1 MSCFDFPECYVS
13 QLEVFLMPHFFI
25 ERPIFAWV
33 IALFIVLAG
42 ILSIPQLPVAQYP
55 AVAPPGIIISVSYP
69 GASPEVMNSS
79 VVSLIEREIS
89 GVDNLLYF
97 ESSSDTTG
105 MASITVTFKPGTD
118 IKLAQMDLQN
128 QIKIVEPRLP
138 KAVRQN
144 GINVEAANSGFLM
157 MVGLKSPTG
166 KYQEADL
173 SDYFA
178 RNVTDELRRVPGV
191 GKVQLFGGEKALRI
205 WLDPM
210 KLNSYG
216 VSASDVLTAISQQN
230 VIVSP
235 GRTGDE
241 PAIPGQGVTYPITI
255 KGQLSSVEAF
265 RNITL
270 KSATSGARLALSD
283 IARVESGLQSY
294 AFGIREN
301 GVPATAAAIQL
312 SPSANAINTAAGIRS
327 RLAELSGVL
336 PEGMVFTVP
345 FDTAPFVKLSII
357 KVVET
362 FLEAMVL
369 VFLVMLLFLHKIRC
383 TLIPAIVA
391 PVALSGTFT
400 LMLLSGY
407 SINILTMFGMVLAIG
422 IIVDDAIV
430 VVENVERLMEE
441 KGLSPHDATCEAMH
455 EITPAIIGITLVLT
469 AVFIPVAFAG
479 GSVGIIY
486 RQFCISMAV
495 SILLSAFLALT
506 LTPAL
511 CATILK
517 PHSRGQNTGKT
528 FSGWFNARFHRLT
541 AFYASGL
548 GFVLKRSGRML
559 MLYVALCL
567 ALCAGLSS
575 LPSSFLP
582 EEDQGYFMSSIQ
594 LPPDATMQ
602 RTLNV
607 VKKFENEIAK
617 QPAVESNIMI
627 LGFSFSGSGQNSAM
641 GFTTLKDWK
650 QRADTTAQDEAAFIQ
665 SRMEREPDAVTMS
678 LLPPAISDMG
688 TTSGFTYYVQDRGGK
703 GYRALKDAADELVRR
718 ANQSPQLADV
728 YIDGLPDG
736 PNLTLK
742 VDREKAEAMGVSFDE
757 INQTLSVAM
766 GSNYVNDYLNKG
778 RVQQVIVQA
787 DAPYRMQPEQLLALP
802 VKNRLGRML
811 PLSTFV
817 TLSWGVAP
825 QQLNRYQGY
834 PALRITGSA
843 ASGISTGTAMAAMEK
858 LSRGLPSGFAGA
870 WSGSSVQEKISTS
883 QLPGLIILSML
894 VVFMV
899 LAALYESWSV
909 PFAVI
914 LVVPLGLIGA
924 VLAVTIANMTNDV
937 FFKIGLITLIGL
949 SAKNAILIIE
959 FARQLMKQGKCVIDA
974 TLTASKQR
982 LRPILMTSL
991 AFTLGVVPLMLAR
1004 GASDSTQHAIGT
1016 GVFGGM
1022 ISGTV
1027 FTIFFIPVFFAMI
1040 TRFIETR
1047 KYNRKNARND

>member
-1 MSCFDFPECYVS
+1 
-13 QLEVFLMPHFFI
+13 MPHFFI
-25 ERPIFAWV
+25 DRPIFAWV
-33 IALFIVLAG
+33 VALFIVLSG
-42 ILSIPQLPVAQYP
+42 ILSIPRLPVAQYP

-69 GASPEVMNSS
+69 GASPDVMNTS

-89 GVDNLLYF
+89 AVDNLLYF

-128 QIKIVEPRLP
+128 QIKIVEARLP
-138 KAVRQN
+138 QAVRQN

-157 MVGLKSPTG
+157 MVGLKSQSG
-166 KYQEADL
+166 AYEEADL

-210 KLNSYG
+210 KLHSYG
-216 VSASDVLTAISQQN
+216 LSVTEVLTALSQQN

-241 PAIPGQGVTYPITI
+241 PAVPGQGVTYPINVR
-255 KGQLSSVEAF
+255 GQLSTVEEF
-265 RNITL
+265 RNITI
-270 KSATSGARLALSD
+270 KSEVSGARLKLSD

-312 SPSANAINTAAGIRS
+312 SPGANAISTASGIRA
-327 RLAELSGVL
+327 RLTELSAVL
-336 PEGMVFTVP
+336 PEGMEFTVP
-345 FDTAPFVKLSII
+345 FDTAPFVKLSIM
-357 KVVET
+357 KVVQT
-362 FLEAMVL
+362 FAEAMVL

-383 TLIPAIVA
+383 TIIPAIVA
-391 PVALSGTFT
+391 PVALLGTFT
-400 LMLLSGY
+400 VMLLSGY

-441 KGLSPHDATCEAMH
+441 KGLSPSEATREAMH

-469 AVFIPVAFAG
+469 AVFIPMGFAS

-511 CATILK
+511 CATLLK
-517 PHSRGQNTGKT
+517 PHSDDQSKKRS
-528 FSGWFNARFHRLT
+528 FSTWFNARFNRLS
-541 AFYASGL
+541 AFYESGL
-548 GFVLKRSGRML
+548 GFVLKRSGRMM
-559 MLYVALCL
+559 MLYAALCF
-567 ALCAGLSS
+567 ALYAGLSS

-582 EEDQGYFMSSIQ
+582 DEDQGYFMSSIQ
-594 LPPDATMQ
+594 LPADATMQ
-602 RTLNV
+602 RTLKV
-607 VKKFENEIAK
+607 VQKFEDEIAT
-617 QPAVESNIMI
+617 QQAVESNIMI
-627 LGFSFSGSGQNSAM
+627 LGFGFSGSGQNSAM
-641 GFTTLKDWK
+641 AFTTLKDWK
-650 QRADTTAQDEAAFIQ
+650 KRVGTTAQDQADSIQ
-665 SRMEREPDAVTMS
+665 STMENVPDAVTMS

-688 TTSGFTYYVQDRGGK
+688 TSSGFTYYLQDRGGK
-703 GYRALKDAADELVRR
+703 GYQALKKAADGLVQH
-718 ANQSPQLADV
+718 ANQSHQLSDV
-728 YIDGLPDG
+728 YIDGLPEGTSLALD
-736 PNLTLK
+736 

-757 INQTLSVAM
+757 INQTISVAT
-766 GSNYVNDYLNKG
+766 GSNYVNDYTNKG

-787 DAPYRMQPEQLLALP
+787 DAPHRMQPEQLLALS
-802 VKNRLGRML
+802 VKNRAGQML
-811 PLSTFV
+811 PLATFV
-817 TLSWGVAP
+817 TLSWNVAP
-825 QQLNRYQGY
+825 QQLSRYQGY
-834 PALRITGSA
+834 PAIRITGSA
-843 ASGISTGTAMAAMEK
+843 AAGQSTGNAMKAMEA
-858 LSRGLPSGFAGA
+858 LSQQLPSGFAGEWA
-870 WSGSSVQEKISTS
+870 GSSLQEKESAS
-883 QLPGLIILSML
+883 QLPGLIVLSVL

-909 PFAVI
+909 PFAVM
-914 LVVPLGLIGA
+914 LVVPLGLLGA
-924 VLAVTIANMTNDV
+924 VIAVTAVNMTNDV
-937 FFKIGLITLIGL
+937 FFKVGLITLIGL

-959 FARQLMKQGKCVIDA
+959 FARQLMSQGMGLPEA
-974 TLTASKQR
+974 TLIASKQR

-991 AFTLGVVPLMLAR
+991 AFTLGVVPLMLAS

-1022 ISGTV
+1022 ISGTLLA
-1027 FTIFFIPVFFAMI
+1027 IFFAPVFFVVI
-1040 TRFIETR
+1040 TRFIKTR
-1047 KYNRKNARND
+1047 KKV

>member
-1 MSCFDFPECYVS
+1 
-13 QLEVFLMPHFFI
+13 MPHFFI
-25 ERPIFAWV
+25 ERPVFAWV
-33 IALFIVLAG
+33 VALFIVLAG
-42 ILSIPQLPVAQYP
+42 LLSIPRLPVAQYP

-69 GASPEVMNSS
+69 GASPDIMNTS

-105 MASITVTFKPGTD
+105 SASITVTFKPGTD

-138 KAVRQN
+138 QAVRQN

-157 MVGLKSPTG
+157 MVGLKSATG
-166 KYQEADL
+166 QFEEADL

-178 RNVTDELRRVPGV
+178 RNVSDELRRVPGV

-210 KLNSYG
+210 KLHGYG
-216 VSASDVLTAISQQN
+216 LSVSDVLTAVSQQN
-230 VIVSP
+230 ALVSP
-235 GRTGDE
+235 GKTGDE
-241 PAIPGQGVTYPITI
+241 PASAGQGVTYPITV

-270 KSATSGARLALSD
+270 KSDASGARLKLSD
-283 IARVESGLQSY
+283 IARIESGLQSY

-312 SPSANAINTAAGIRS
+312 SPGANAMSTASGVRARID
-327 RLAELSGVL
+327 ELSRVL
-336 PEGMVFTVP
+336 PEGMAFTVP
-345 FDTAPFVKLSII
+345 FDTAPFVKLSIM
-357 KVVET
+357 KVVQT
-362 FLEAMVL
+362 FVEAMVL

-391 PVALSGTFT
+391 PVALLGTFT
-400 LMLLSGY
+400 VMLLSGY

-441 KGLSPHDATCEAMH
+441 KSLSPRDATRQAMQ

-469 AVFIPVAFAG
+469 AVFIPMGFAE

-511 CATILK
+511 CATLLK
-517 PHSRGQNTGKT
+517 PHKPGK
-528 FSGWFNARFHRLT
+528 SGGGRFAVGFNARFRSLT
-541 AFYASGL
+541 ASYEAGL
-548 GFVLKRSGRML
+548 GAVLKRTGRML
-559 MLYVALCL
+559 LLYA
-567 ALCAGLSS
+567 ALCAALFLGLSS

-582 EEDQGYFMSSIQ
+582 DEDQGYFMSSIQ
-594 LPPDATMQ
+594 LPSDATMQ
-602 RTLNV
+602 RTL
-607 VKKFENEIAK
+607 KFEEEIAAR
-617 QPAVESNIMI
+617 PDIESNIMI
-627 LGFSFSGSGQNSAM
+627 LGFGFSGSGPNSAM
-641 GFTTLKDWK
+641 AFTTLKDWK
-650 QRADTTAQDEAAFIQ
+650 DRQGSTAQGEADRIQ
-665 SRMEREPDAVTMS
+665 ASMANVSDAVTMS

-688 TTSGFTYYVQDRGGK
+688 TSSGFTWYVQDRAGL
-703 GYRALKDAADELVRR
+703 GYEALKRAADALVLQ
-718 ANQSPQLADV
+718 ANQRPELSDV
-728 YIDGLPDG
+728 YIDGLPEG
-736 PNLTLK
+736 TSLALQ

-757 INQTLSVAM
+757 INQTLSVTL
-766 GSNYVNDYLNKG
+766 GSNYVNDYTNNG
-778 RVQQVIVQA
+778 RVQQVIIQA
-787 DAPYRMQPEQLLALP
+787 DAPYRMQPEQILTLS
-802 VKNRLGRML
+802 VKNRMGQMV
-811 PLSTFV
+811 PVSTFA
-817 TLSWGVAP
+817 TLSWHVAP
-825 QQLNRYQGY
+825 QQLTRYQGY
-834 PALRITGSA
+834 SAIRITGNA
-843 ASGISTGTAMAAMEK
+843 APGESSGTAMKVMEDV
-858 LSRGLPSGFAGA
+858 SRSLPQGMAGEWA
-870 WSGSSVQEKISTS
+870 GSSLQERKSES
-883 QLPGLIILSML
+883 QLPGLIVLSIL

-899 LAALYESWSV
+899 LAALYESWSI
-909 PFAVI
+909 PFAVM

-924 VLAVTIANMTNDV
+924 VIAVSVAGMTNDV
-937 FFKIGLITLIGL
+937 FFKVGLITLIGL
-949 SAKNAILIIE
+949 SAKNAILIVE
-959 FARQLMKQGKCVIDA
+959 FARQLHRQGQPLLAA
-974 TLTASKQR
+974 TIHAAGQR

-1022 ISGTV
+1022 ISGTLLA
-1027 FTIFFIPVFFAMI
+1027 IFFVPVFFIVIA
-1040 TRFIETR
+1040 RFIDYLR
-1047 KYNRKNARND
+1047 KA

>member
-1 MSCFDFPECYVS
+1 
-13 QLEVFLMPHFFI
+13 MPHFFI
-25 ERPIFAWV
+25 ERPVFAWV
-33 IALFIVLAG
+33 VALFIVLAG
-42 ILSIPQLPVAQYP
+42 LLSIPRLPVAQYP

-69 GASPEVMNSS
+69 GASPDIMNTS

-105 MASITVTFKPGTD
+105 SASITVTFKPGTD

-138 KAVRQN
+138 QAVRQN

-157 MVGLKSPTG
+157 MVGLKSATG
-166 KYQEADL
+166 QFEEADL

-178 RNVTDELRRVPGV
+178 RNVSDELRRVPGV

-210 KLNSYG
+210 KLHGYG
-216 VSASDVLTAISQQN
+216 LSVSDILTAVGQQN
-230 VIVSP
+230 ALVSP
-235 GRTGDE
+235 GKTGDE
-241 PAIPGQGVTYPITI
+241 PASAGQGVTYPITV

-270 KSATSGARLALSD
+270 KSDASGARLKLSD
-283 IARVESGLQSY
+283 IARIESGLQSY

-312 SPSANAINTAAGIRS
+312 SPGANAMSTASGVRARID
-327 RLAELSGVL
+327 ELSRVL
-336 PEGMVFTVP
+336 PEGMAFTIP
-345 FDTAPFVKLSII
+345 FDTAPFVKLSIM
-357 KVVET
+357 KVVQT
-362 FLEAMVL
+362 FVEAMVL

-391 PVALSGTFT
+391 PVALLGTFT
-400 LMLLSGY
+400 VMLLSGY

-441 KGLSPHDATCEAMH
+441 KSLSPRDATRQAMQ

-469 AVFIPVAFAG
+469 AVFIPMGFAE

-511 CATILK
+511 CATLLK
-517 PHSRGQNTGKT
+517 PHKPGKRGGR
-528 FSGWFNARFHRLT
+528 FAVGFNARFRSLT
-541 AFYASGL
+541 ASYEAGL
-548 GFVLKRSGRML
+548 GAVLKRTGRML
-559 MLYVALCL
+559 LLYA
-567 ALCAGLSS
+567 ALCAALFLGLSS

-582 EEDQGYFMSSIQ
+582 DEDQGYFMSSIQ
-594 LPPDATMQ
+594 LPSDATMQ

-607 VKKFENEIAK
+607 VKKFEEEIAAR
-617 QPAVESNIMI
+617 PDIESNIMI
-627 LGFSFSGSGQNSAM
+627 LGFGFSGSGPNSAM
-641 GFTTLKDWK
+641 AFTTLKDWK
-650 QRADTTAQDEAAFIQ
+650 DRQGSTAQGEADRIQ
-665 SRMEREPDAVTMS
+665 ASMANVSDAVTMS

-688 TTSGFTYYVQDRGGK
+688 TSSGFTWYVQDRAGL
-703 GYRALKDAADELVRR
+703 GYEALKRAADALVLQ
-718 ANQSPQLADV
+718 ANQRPELSDV
-728 YIDGLPDG
+728 YIDGLPEG
-736 PNLTLK
+736 TSLALQ

-757 INQTLSVAM
+757 INQTLSVTL
-766 GSNYVNDYLNKG
+766 GSNYVNDYTNNG
-778 RVQQVIVQA
+778 RVQQVIIQA
-787 DAPYRMQPEQLLALP
+787 DAPYRMQPEQILTLS
-802 VKNRLGRML
+802 VKNRMGQMV
-811 PLSTFV
+811 PVSTFA
-817 TLSWGVAP
+817 TLSWHVAP
-825 QQLNRYQGY
+825 QQLTRYQGY
-834 PALRITGSA
+834 SAIRITGNA
-843 ASGISTGTAMAAMEK
+843 APGESSGTAMKVMEDV
-858 LSRGLPSGFAGA
+858 SMSLPQGMAGEWA
-870 WSGSSVQEKISTS
+870 GSSLQERKSES
-883 QLPGLIILSML
+883 QLPGLIVLSIL

-899 LAALYESWSV
+899 LAALYESWSI
-909 PFAVI
+909 PFAVM

-924 VLAVTIANMTNDV
+924 VIAVSVAGMTNDV
-937 FFKIGLITLIGL
+937 FFKVGLITLIGL
-949 SAKNAILIIE
+949 SAKNAILIVE
-959 FARQLMKQGKCVIDA
+959 FARQLHRQGQPLLAA
-974 TLTASKQR
+974 TIHAAGQR

-991 AFTLGVVPLMLAR
+991 AFTLGVVPLMLAN

-1022 ISGTV
+1022 ISGTLLA
-1027 FTIFFIPVFFAMI
+1027 IFFVPVFFIVIA
-1040 TRFIETR
+1040 RFIDNLR
-1047 KYNRKNARND
+1047 KA

>member
-1 MSCFDFPECYVS
+1 
-13 QLEVFLMPHFFI
+13 MPHFFI
-25 ERPIFAWV
+25 ERPVFAWV
-33 IALFIVLAG
+33 VALFIVLAG
-42 ILSIPQLPVAQYP
+42 LLSIPRLPVAQYP

-69 GASPEVMNSS
+69 GASPDIMNTS

-105 MASITVTFKPGTD
+105 SASITVTFKPGTD

-138 KAVRQN
+138 QAVRQN

-157 MVGLKSPTG
+157 MVGLKSATG
-166 KYQEADL
+166 QFEEADL

-178 RNVTDELRRVPGV
+178 RNVSDELRRVPGV

-210 KLNSYG
+210 KLHGYG
-216 VSASDVLTAISQQN
+216 LSVSDVLTAVGQQN
-230 VIVSP
+230 ALVSP
-235 GRTGDE
+235 GKTGDE
-241 PAIPGQGVTYPITI
+241 PASAGQGVTYPITV

-270 KSATSGARLALSD
+270 KSDASGARLKLSD
-283 IARVESGLQSY
+283 IARIESGLQSY

-312 SPSANAINTAAGIRS
+312 SPGANAMSTASGVRARID
-327 RLAELSGVL
+327 ELSRVL
-336 PEGMVFTVP
+336 PDGMAFTIP
-345 FDTAPFVKLSII
+345 FDTAPFVKLSIM
-357 KVVET
+357 KVVQT
-362 FLEAMVL
+362 FVEAMVL

-391 PVALSGTFT
+391 PVALLGTFT
-400 LMLLSGY
+400 VMLLSGY

-441 KGLSPHDATCEAMH
+441 KSLSPRDATRQAMQ

-469 AVFIPVAFAG
+469 AVFIPMGFAE

-511 CATILK
+511 CATLLK
-517 PHSRGQNTGKT
+517 PHKPGKRGGR
-528 FSGWFNARFHRLT
+528 FAIGFNARLRSLT
-541 AFYASGL
+541 ACYEAGL
-548 GFVLKRSGRML
+548 GAVLKRTGRML
-559 MLYVALCL
+559 LLYA
-567 ALCAGLSS
+567 ALCAALFLGLSS

-582 EEDQGYFMSSIQ
+582 DEDQGYFMSSIQ
-594 LPPDATMQ
+594 LPSDATMQ

-607 VKKFENEIAK
+607 VKKFEEEIATR
-617 QPAVESNIMI
+617 PDIESNIMI
-627 LGFSFSGSGQNSAM
+627 LGFGFSGSGPNSAM
-641 GFTTLKDWK
+641 AFTTLKDWK
-650 QRADTTAQDEAAFIQ
+650 DRQGSTAQGEADRIQ
-665 SRMEREPDAVTMS
+665 ASMANVSDAVTMS

-688 TTSGFTYYVQDRGGK
+688 TSSGFTWYVQDRAGL
-703 GYRALKDAADELVRR
+703 GYEALKRAADALVLQ
-718 ANQSPQLADV
+718 ANQRPELSDV
-728 YIDGLPDG
+728 YIDGLPEG
-736 PNLTLK
+736 TSLALQ
-742 VDREKAEAMGVSFDE
+742 VDREKAEAMGVAFDE
-757 INQTLSVAM
+757 INQTLSVTL
-766 GSNYVNDYLNKG
+766 GSNYVNDYTNNG
-778 RVQQVIVQA
+778 RVQQVIIQA
-787 DAPYRMQPEQLLALP
+787 DAPYRMQPEQILALS
-802 VKNRLGRML
+802 VKNRMGQMV
-811 PLSTFV
+811 PVSTFA
-817 TLSWGVAP
+817 TLSWHVAP
-825 QQLNRYQGY
+825 QQLTRYQGY
-834 PALRITGSA
+834 SAIRITGNA
-843 ASGISTGTAMAAMEK
+843 APGESSGTAMKVMEDV
-858 LSRGLPSGFAGA
+858 SRSLPQGMAGEWA
-870 WSGSSVQEKISTS
+870 GSSLQERKSES
-883 QLPGLIILSML
+883 QLPGLIVLSIL

-899 LAALYESWSV
+899 LAALYESWSI
-909 PFAVI
+909 PFAVM

-924 VLAVTIANMTNDV
+924 VIAVSVAGMTNDV
-937 FFKIGLITLIGL
+937 FFKVGLITLIGL
-949 SAKNAILIIE
+949 SAKNAILIVE
-959 FARQLMKQGKCVIDA
+959 FARQLHRQGQPLLAA
-974 TLTASKQR
+974 TIHAAGQR

-991 AFTLGVVPLMLAR
+991 AFTLGVVPLMLAN

-1022 ISGTV
+1022 ISGTLLA
-1027 FTIFFIPVFFAMI
+1027 IFFVPVFFIVIA
-1040 TRFIETR
+1040 RFIDNLR
-1047 KYNRKNARND
+1047 KA

>member
-1 MSCFDFPECYVS
+1 
-13 QLEVFLMPHFFI
+13 MPHFFI

-33 IALFIVLAG
+33 VALFIVLSG
-42 ILSIPQLPVAQYP
+42 ILSIPRLPVAQYP

-69 GASPEVMNSS
+69 GASPDVMNTS

-89 GVDNLLYF
+89 AVDNLLYF

-128 QIKIVEPRLP
+128 QIKIVEARLP
-138 KAVRQN
+138 QAVRQN

-157 MVGLKSPTG
+157 MVGLKSQSG
-166 KYQEADL
+166 AYEEADL

-210 KLNSYG
+210 KLHSYG
-216 VSASDVLTAISQQN
+216 LSVTEVLTALSQQN

-241 PAIPGQGVTYPITI
+241 PAVPGQGVTYPINVR
-255 KGQLSSVEAF
+255 GQLSTVEEF
-265 RNITL
+265 RNITI
-270 KSATSGARLALSD
+270 KSEVSGARLKLSD

-312 SPSANAINTAAGIRS
+312 SPGANAISTASGIRA
-327 RLAELSGVL
+327 RLTELSAVL
-336 PEGMVFTVP
+336 PEGMEFTVP
-345 FDTAPFVKLSII
+345 FDTAPFVKLSIM
-357 KVVET
+357 KVVQT
-362 FLEAMVL
+362 FAEAMVL

-383 TLIPAIVA
+383 TIIPAIVA
-391 PVALSGTFT
+391 PVALLGTFT
-400 LMLLSGY
+400 VMLLSGY

-441 KGLSPHDATCEAMH
+441 KGLSPSEATREAMD

-469 AVFIPVAFAG
+469 AVFIPMGFAS

-511 CATILK
+511 CATLLK
-517 PHSRGQNTGKT
+517 PHSDDQSKKRS
-528 FSGWFNARFHRLT
+528 FSTWFNARFNRLS
-541 AFYASGL
+541 AFYESGL
-548 GFVLKRSGRML
+548 GFVLKRSGRMM
-559 MLYVALCL
+559 MLYAALCF
-567 ALCAGLSS
+567 ALYAGLSS

-582 EEDQGYFMSSIQ
+582 DEDQGYFMSSIQ
-594 LPPDATMQ
+594 LPADATMQ
-602 RTLNV
+602 RTLKV
-607 VKKFENEIAK
+607 VQKFEDEIAT
-617 QPAVESNIMI
+617 QQAVESNIMI
-627 LGFSFSGSGQNSAM
+627 LGFGFSGSGQNSAM
-641 GFTTLKDWK
+641 AFTTLKDWK
-650 QRADTTAQDEAAFIQ
+650 KRVGTTAQDQADSIQ
-665 SRMEREPDAVTMS
+665 STMENVPDAVTMS

-688 TTSGFTYYVQDRGGK
+688 TSSGFTYYLQDRGGK
-703 GYRALKDAADELVRR
+703 GYQVLKKAADGLVQH
-718 ANQSPQLADV
+718 ANQSHQLSDV
-728 YIDGLPDG
+728 YIDGLPEG
-736 PNLTLK
+736 TSLTLD

-757 INQTLSVAM
+757 INQTISVAT
-766 GSNYVNDYLNKG
+766 GSNYVNDYTNKG

-787 DAPYRMQPEQLLALP
+787 DAPHRMQPEQLLALS
-802 VKNRLGRML
+802 VKNRSGQML
-811 PLSTFV
+811 PLATFV
-817 TLSWGVAP
+817 TLSWNVAP
-825 QQLNRYQGY
+825 QQLSRYQGY
-834 PALRITGSA
+834 PAIRITGSA
-843 ASGISTGTAMAAMEK
+843 AAGQSTGNAMKAMEA
-858 LSRGLPSGFAGA
+858 LSQQLPSGFAGEWA
-870 WSGSSVQEKISTS
+870 GSSLQEKESAS
-883 QLPGLIILSML
+883 QLPGLIVLSVL

-909 PFAVI
+909 PFAVM
-914 LVVPLGLIGA
+914 LVVPLGLLGA
-924 VLAVTIANMTNDV
+924 VIAVTAVNMTNDV
-937 FFKIGLITLIGL
+937 FFKVGLITLIGL

-959 FARQLMKQGKCVIDA
+959 FARQLMSQGMGLLEA
-974 TLTASKQR
+974 TLIASKQR

-991 AFTLGVVPLMLAR
+991 AFTLGVVPLMLAS

-1022 ISGTV
+1022 ISGTLLA
-1027 FTIFFIPVFFAMI
+1027 IFFVPVFFVVI
-1040 TRFIETR
+1040 TRFIKTR
-1047 KYNRKNARND
+1047 KKGVGSVAD

>member
-1 MSCFDFPECYVS
+1 
-13 QLEVFLMPHFFI
+13 MPHFFI

-33 IALFIVLAG
+33 VALFIVLTG
-42 ILSIPQLPVAQYP
+42 ILSIPRLPVAQYP
-55 AVAPPGIIISVSYP
+55 AVAPPGIIISLSYP
-69 GASPEVMNSS
+69 GASPDVMNTS

-105 MASITVTFKPGTD
+105 MASITVTFRPGTD

-138 KAVRQN
+138 QAVRQN

-166 KYQEADL
+166 EYQEADL

-178 RNVTDELRRVPGV
+178 RNLTDELRRVPGV

-210 KLNSYG
+210 KLHSYG
-216 VSASDVLTAISQQN
+216 LSVTDVLTAVSQQN

-241 PAIPGQGVTYPITI
+241 PAVAGQTVTYPITVR
-255 KGQLSSVEAF
+255 GQLTSVEAF

-270 KSATSGARLALSD
+270 KSAVSGARLTLAD

-294 AFGIREN
+294 TFGIREN

-312 SPSANAINTAAGIRS
+312 SPGANAINTASGVRA

-336 PEGMVFTVP
+336 PEGMEFTVP
-345 FDTAPFVKLSII
+345 FDTAPFVKLSIM

-362 FLEAMVL
+362 FVEAMVL

-391 PVALSGTFT
+391 PVALLGTFT
-400 LMLLSGY
+400 VMLLSGY

-441 KGLSPHDATCEAMH
+441 KGLSPKEATRQAMH

-469 AVFIPVAFAG
+469 AVFIPMAFAG

-517 PHSRGQNTGKT
+517 PHHHASCKGRA
-528 FSGWFNARFHRLT
+528 FSAWFNGRFHALT

-548 GFVLKRSGRML
+548 GFALKRTGRM
-559 MLYVALCL
+559 MVLYAALCM
-567 ALCAGLSS
+567 ALFLGLSS

-582 EEDQGYFMSSIQ
+582 DEDQGYFMSSIQ
-594 LPPDATMQ
+594 LPSDATMQ
-602 RTLNV
+602 RTLKV
-607 VKKFENEIAK
+607 VQKFEEEIASR
-617 QPAVESNIMI
+617 PAIESNIMI
-627 LGFSFSGSGQNSAM
+627 LGFGFSGSGQNSAM
-641 GFTTLKDWK
+641 AFTTLKDWK
-650 QRADTTAQDEAAFIQ
+650 HREGTSAQDEADHIQ
-665 SRMEREPDAVTMS
+665 SRMESVSDAVTMS

-688 TTSGFTYYVQDRGGK
+688 TSSGFTYYVQDRGGK
-703 GYRALKDAADELVRR
+703 GYQALKKAADELIQR
-718 ANQSPQLADV
+718 ANKNPYLSDV
-728 YIDGLPDG
+728 YIDGLPEG
-736 PNLTLK
+736 STLALNI
-742 VDREKAEAMGVSFDE
+742 DREKAEAMGVSFDE
-757 INQTLSVAM
+757 INQTLSVAT
-766 GSNYVNDYLNKG
+766 GSNYVNDYINNG

-787 DAPYRMQPEQLLALP
+787 DAPFRMQPEQLLRLS
-802 VKNRLGRML
+802 VKNRQGEML
-811 PLSTFV
+811 PVSTFV
-817 TLSWGVAP
+817 TLAWHVAP

-834 PALRITGSA
+834 PAIRITGSA
-843 ASGISTGTAMAAMEK
+843 SSGESTGTAMAAMEELAK
-858 LSRGLPSGFAGA
+858 NLPSGFAGEWA
-870 WSGSSVQEKISTS
+870 GSSLQEKASAS
-883 QLPGLIILSML
+883 QLPGLIVLSML

-909 PFAVI
+909 PFAVM
-914 LVVPLGLIGA
+914 LVVPLGLLGA
-924 VLAVTIANMTNDV
+924 VLAVIVAQMTNDV
-937 FFKIGLITLIGL
+937 FFKVGLITLIGL

-959 FARQLMKQGKCVIDA
+959 FARQLMHQGKNVIEA
-974 TLTASKQR
+974 TLIAAGQR

-991 AFTLGVVPLMLAR
+991 AFTLGVVPLMLAK

-1022 ISGTV
+1022 ISATLLAV
-1027 FTIFFIPVFFAMI
+1027 FFVPVFFVVI
-1040 TRFIETR
+1040 VRFLETR
-1047 KYNRKNARND
+1047 NLEHKKTRND

>member
-1 MSCFDFPECYVS
+1 
-13 QLEVFLMPHFFI
+13 MPHFFI

-33 IALFIVLAG
+33 VALFIVLTG
-42 ILSIPQLPVAQYP
+42 ILSIPRLPVAQYP
-55 AVAPPGIIISVSYP
+55 AVAPPGIIISLSYP
-69 GASPEVMNSS
+69 GASPDVMNTS

-105 MASITVTFKPGTD
+105 MASITVTFRPGTD

-138 KAVRQN
+138 QAVRQN

-157 MVGLKSPTG
+157 MVGLKSPTSE
-166 KYQEADL
+166 YQEADL

-178 RNVTDELRRVPGV
+178 RNLTDELRRVPGV

-210 KLNSYG
+210 KLHSYG
-216 VSASDVLTAISQQN
+216 LSVTDVLTAVSQQN

-241 PAIPGQGVTYPITI
+241 PAVAGQTVTYPITVR
-255 KGQLSSVEAF
+255 GQLTSVEAF

-270 KSATSGARLALSD
+270 KSAVSGARLTLAD

-294 AFGIREN
+294 TFGIREN

-312 SPSANAINTAAGIRS
+312 SPGANAINTASGVRA

-336 PEGMVFTVP
+336 PEGMEFTVP
-345 FDTAPFVKLSII
+345 FDTAPFVKLSIM

-362 FLEAMVL
+362 FVEAMVL

-391 PVALSGTFT
+391 PVALLGTFT
-400 LMLLSGY
+400 VMLLSGY

-441 KGLSPHDATCEAMH
+441 KELSPKEATRQAMH

-469 AVFIPVAFAG
+469 AVFIPMAFAG

-517 PHSRGQNTGKT
+517 PHHHASRKGRA
-528 FSGWFNARFHRLT
+528 FSAWFNGRFHALT

-548 GFVLKRSGRML
+548 GFALKRTGRM
-559 MLYVALCL
+559 MVLYAALCM
-567 ALCAGLSS
+567 ALFLGLSS

-582 EEDQGYFMSSIQ
+582 DEDQGYFMSSIQ
-594 LPPDATMQ
+594 LPSDATMQ
-602 RTLNV
+602 RTLKV
-607 VKKFENEIAK
+607 VQKFEEEIAS
-617 QPAVESNIMI
+617 QPAIESNIMI
-627 LGFSFSGSGQNSAM
+627 LGFGFSGSGQNSAM
-641 GFTTLKDWK
+641 AFTTLKDWK
-650 QRADTTAQDEAAFIQ
+650 HREGTSAQDEADHIQ
-665 SRMEREPDAVTMS
+665 SRMESVSDVVTMS

-688 TTSGFTYYVQDRGGK
+688 TSSGFIYYVQDRGGK
-703 GYRALKDAADELVRR
+703 GYQALKKAADELVQR
-718 ANQSPQLADV
+718 ANKNPYLSDV
-728 YIDGLPDG
+728 YIDGLPEG
-736 PNLTLK
+736 STLALNI
-742 VDREKAEAMGVSFDE
+742 DREKAEAMGVSFDE
-757 INQTLSVAM
+757 INQTLSVAT
-766 GSNYVNDYLNKG
+766 GSNYVNDYINNG

-787 DAPYRMQPEQLLALP
+787 DAPFRMQPEQLLRLS
-802 VKNRLGRML
+802 VKNRQGEML
-811 PLSTFV
+811 PVSTFV
-817 TLSWGVAP
+817 TLAWHVAP

-834 PALRITGSA
+834 PAIRITGSA
-843 ASGISTGTAMAAMEK
+843 STGESTGTAMAAMEELAK
-858 LSRGLPSGFAGA
+858 NLPSGFAGEWA
-870 WSGSSVQEKISTS
+870 GSSLQEKASAS
-883 QLPGLIILSML
+883 QLPGLIVLSML

-909 PFAVI
+909 PFAVM
-914 LVVPLGLIGA
+914 LVVPLGLLGA
-924 VLAVTIANMTNDV
+924 VLAVIVAQMTNDV
-937 FFKIGLITLIGL
+937 FFKVGLITLIGL

-959 FARQLMKQGKCVIDA
+959 FARQLMRQGKNVIEA
-974 TLTASKQR
+974 TLIASGQR

-991 AFTLGVVPLMLAR
+991 AFTLGVVPLMLAK

-1022 ISGTV
+1022 ISATLLAV
-1027 FTIFFIPVFFAMI
+1027 FFVPVFFVVI
-1040 TRFIETR
+1040 VRFLETR
-1047 KYNRKNARND
+1047 NLEHKKTRSD

>member
-1 MSCFDFPECYVS
+1 
-13 QLEVFLMPHFFI
+13 MPHFFI
-25 ERPIFAWV
+25 ERPVFAWV
-33 IALFIVLAG
+33 IALFIVLTG
-42 ILSIPQLPVAQYP
+42 LLSIPRLPVAQYP

-69 GASPEVMNSS
+69 GASPDVMNTS

-138 KAVRQN
+138 QAVRQN
-144 GINVEAANSGFLM
+144 GLTVEAANSGFLM
-157 MVGLKSPTG
+157 MVGLKSQTG
-166 KYQEADL
+166 EYQEADL

-178 RNVTDELRRVPGV
+178 RNLTDELRRVPGV

-210 KLNSYG
+210 KLHSHG
-216 VSASDVLTAISQQN
+216 LSVTDVLTAVSQQN

-241 PAIPGQGVTYPITI
+241 PAIPGQGVTYPITVR
-255 KGQLSSVEAF
+255 GQLSSVEAF
-265 RNITL
+265 SQITI
-270 KSATSGARLALSD
+270 KSLTSGARLKLSD

-301 GVPATAAAIQL
+301 GMPATAAAIQL
-312 SPSANAINTAAGIRS
+312 SPGANAISTASGIRS
-327 RLAELSGVL
+327 RLAELSSVL
-336 PEGMVFTVP
+336 PEGMEFTVP
-345 FDTAPFVKLSII
+345 FDTAPFVKLSIM

-362 FLEAMVL
+362 FAEAMVL

-391 PVALSGTFT
+391 PVALLGTFT
-400 LMLLSGY
+400 VMLLSGY

-441 KGLSPHDATCEAMH
+441 KNLSPKEATREAMH

-469 AVFIPVAFAG
+469 AVFIPMGFAS

-486 RQFCISMAV
+486 RQFCISVAV

-511 CATILK
+511 CATLLK
-517 PHSRGQNTGKT
+517 PHHVGQSKGKS
-528 FSGWFNARFHRLT
+528 FSAWFNTRFHTLT
-541 AFYASGL
+541 SFYASGL
-548 GFVLKRSGRML
+548 GFVLKRTGRMM
-559 MLYVALCL
+559 MLYAALCVALY
-567 ALCAGLSS
+567 AGLSS
-575 LPSSFLP
+575 LASSFLP
-582 EEDQGYFMSSIQ
+582 DEDQGYFMSSIQ
-594 LPPDATMQ
+594 LPSDATMQ
-602 RTLNV
+602 RTLKV
-607 VKKFENEIAK
+607 VKQFEDEIA
-617 QPAVESNIMI
+617 QQQAIESNIMI
-627 LGFSFSGSGQNSAM
+627 LGFGFSGSGPNSAM
-641 GFTTLKDWK
+641 AFTTLKNWK
-650 QRADTTAQDEAAFIQ
+650 KREGRSAQDEADHIQ
-665 SRMEREPDAVTMS
+665 SKMESVPDAVTMS

-688 TTSGFTYYVQDRGGK
+688 TSSGFTYYLQDRGGK
-703 GYRALKDAADELVRR
+703 GHQALKNAADELVQR
-718 ANQSPQLADV
+718 ANKSGQLSDV
-728 YIDGLPDG
+728 YIDGLPEG
-736 PNLTLK
+736 TSLTLN

-757 INQTLSVAM
+757 INQTISVAM
-766 GSNYVNDYLNKG
+766 GSNYVNDYTNKG
-778 RVQQVIVQA
+778 RVQQVIIQA
-787 DAPYRMQPEQLLALP
+787 DAPYRMQPEHVLALS
-802 VKNRLGRML
+802 VKNRLGEML
-811 PLSTFV
+811 PLSSFV
-817 TLSWGVAP
+817 TLSWNVAP
-825 QQLNRYQGY
+825 QQLMRYQGY
-834 PALRITGSA
+834 PSIRITGSA
-843 ASGISTGTAMAAMEK
+843 SAGESTGTAMNAMEMLAK
-858 LSRGLPSGFAGA
+858 DLPAGFAGEWA
-870 WSGSSVQEKISTS
+870 GSSLQEKESAS
-883 QLPGLIILSML
+883 QLPGLIVLSML

-909 PFAVI
+909 PFAVM
-914 LVVPLGLIGA
+914 LVVPLGLLGA
-924 VLAVTIANMTNDV
+924 VLAVTVANMTNDV
-937 FFKIGLITLIGL
+937 FFKVGLITLIGL

-959 FARQLMKQGKCVIDA
+959 FARQLIHQGHNVIEA
-974 TLTASKQR
+974 TLMASKQR

-991 AFTLGVVPLMLAR
+991 AFTLGVVPLMLAK

-1022 ISGTV
+1022 ISGTLLA
-1027 FTIFFIPVFFAMI
+1027 IFFVPVFFVVI

-1047 KYNRKNARND
+1047 RKNRESKVQL

>member
-1 MSCFDFPECYVS
+1 
-13 QLEVFLMPHFFI
+13 MPHFFI
-25 ERPIFAWV
+25 ERPVFAWV
-33 IALFIVLAG
+33 VALFIALTG
-42 ILSIPQLPVAQYP
+42 LLCIPQLPVAQYP

-79 VVSLIEREIS
+79 VVSLLEREIS

-128 QIKIVEPRLP
+128 QIKIVESRLP
-138 KAVRQN
+138 QSVRQN
-144 GINVEAANSGFLM
+144 GITVEAANAGFLM
-157 MVGLKSPTG
+157 MVGLKSPNG
-166 KYQEADL
+166 QYEEADL

-210 KLNSYG
+210 KLHSYG
-216 VSASDVLTAISQQN
+216 LSVTEVLTAVSQQN

-241 PAIPGQGVTYPITI
+241 PAVPGQGVTYPITL

-265 RNITL
+265 QNITL
-270 KSATSGARLALSD
+270 KSATTGARLTLSD
-283 IARVESGLQSY
+283 VARVESGLQSY

-312 SPSANAINTAAGIRS
+312 SPGANAISTASGIRS

-336 PEGMVFTVP
+336 PDGMAFTVP
-345 FDTAPFVKLSII
+345 FDTAPFVKLSVI
-357 KVVET
+357 KVVKT
-362 FLEAMVL
+362 FAEAMVL

-391 PVALSGTFT
+391 PVALLGTFT
-400 LMLLSGY
+400 VMYLMGY

-441 KGLSPHDATCEAMH
+441 KGMSARDATHEAMR

-469 AVFIPVAFAG
+469 AVFIPMGFTG
-479 GSVGIIY
+479 GSVGVIY
-486 RQFCISMAV
+486 RQFGVSMAV

-511 CATILK
+511 CATVLK
-517 PHSRGQNTGKT
+517 PHSAQHVSA
-528 FSGWFNARFHRLT
+528 FSSWFNARFDRLS
-541 AFYASGL
+541 AFYASAL
-548 GFVLKRSGRML
+548 GVVLKRTGRVMA
-559 MLYVALCL
+559 LYAALCL
-567 ALCAGLSS
+567 ALCAGMSS

-582 EEDQGYFMSSIQ
+582 DEDQGYFMSSIQ
-594 LPPDATMQ
+594 LPSDATMQ
-602 RTLNV
+602 RTLKV
-607 VKKFENEIAK
+607 VQHFEESIAAR
-617 QPAVESNIMI
+617 QAVESNVMI
-627 LGFSFSGSGQNSAM
+627 LGFGFSGSGPNSAM
-641 GFTTLKDWK
+641 AFTTLKDWEN
-650 QRADTTAQDEAAFIQ
+650 REGITAQDEAFHIQ
-665 SRMEREPDAVTMS
+665 SSMESVTDGAVMS

-688 TTSGFTYYVQDRGGK
+688 TSSGFTYYLQDRGAQ
-703 GYRALKDAADELVRR
+703 GYEALKKAADSLVER
-718 ANQSPQLADV
+718 AGQHPGLKDV

-736 PNLTLK
+736 TRLVLD
-742 VDREKAEAMGVSFDE
+742 VDREKAEAMGVSFEE
-757 INQTLSVAM
+757 INQTISVAT
-766 GSNYVNDYLNKG
+766 GSSYVNDYTNHG

-787 DAPYRMQPEQLLALP
+787 DAPYRMQPAQLLALP
-802 VKNRLGRML
+802 VKNRQGEML
-811 PLSTFV
+811 PLSAFV
-817 TLSWGVAP
+817 TFSWNQAP

-834 PALRITGSA
+834 PAIRITGSA
-843 ASGISTGTAMAAMEK
+843 APGESSGTAMAAMEQ
-858 LSRGLPSGFAGA
+858 LATDLPPGFAGEWA
-870 WSGSSVQEKISTS
+870 GSSLQEQASAS
-883 QLPGLIILSML
+883 QLPGLIMLSIL

-899 LAALYESWSV
+899 LAALYESWSI
-909 PFAVI
+909 PFAVM
-914 LVVPLGLIGA
+914 LVVPLGLLGA
-924 VLAVTIANMTNDV
+924 VAAEVIANMTNDV
-937 FFKIGLITLIGL
+937 FFKVGLITLIGL

-959 FARQLMKQGKCVIDA
+959 FARQLRREGASLNEAI
-974 TLTASKQR
+974 LTASRQR

-1022 ISGTV
+1022 ISGTLLA
-1027 FTIFFIPVFFAMI
+1027 IFFVPCFYVVI
-1040 TRFIETR
+1040 TRFVEHRTKKR
-1047 KYNRKNARND
+1047 AEKRAMSAH

>member
-1 MSCFDFPECYVS
+1 
-13 QLEVFLMPHFFI
+13 MPHFFI

-33 IALFIVLAG
+33 VALFIVLSG
-42 ILSIPQLPVAQYP
+42 ILSIPRLPVAQYP
-55 AVAPPGIIISVSYP
+55 AVAPPGIIISLSYP
-69 GASPEVMNSS
+69 GASPDVMNTS

-105 MASITVTFKPGTD
+105 MASITVTFRPGTD

-138 KAVRQN
+138 QAVRQN

-166 KYQEADL
+166 EYQEADL

-178 RNVTDELRRVPGV
+178 RNLTDELRRVPGV

-205 WLDPM
+205 WFDPM
-210 KLNSYG
+210 KLHSYG
-216 VSASDVLTAISQQN
+216 LSVTDVLTAVSQQN

-241 PAIPGQGVTYPITI
+241 PAVAGQTVTYPITVR
-255 KGQLSSVEAF
+255 GQLTSVEAF

-270 KSATSGARLALSD
+270 KSAVSGARLTLAD

-294 AFGIREN
+294 TFGIREN

-312 SPSANAINTAAGIRS
+312 SPGANAINTASGVRA

-336 PEGMVFTVP
+336 PEGMEFTVP
-345 FDTAPFVKLSII
+345 FDTAPFVKLSIM

-362 FLEAMVL
+362 FVEAMVL

-391 PVALSGTFT
+391 PVALLGTFT
-400 LMLLSGY
+400 VMLLSGY

-441 KGLSPHDATCEAMH
+441 KGLSPKEATRQAMH

-469 AVFIPVAFAG
+469 AVFIPMAFAG

-506 LTPAL
+506 LTPVL
-511 CATILK
+511 CAAILK
-517 PHSRGQNTGKT
+517 PHHHASRKGRA
-528 FSGWFNARFHRLT
+528 FSAWFNGRFHALT

-548 GFVLKRSGRML
+548 GFALKRTGRM
-559 MLYVALCL
+559 MVLYAALCM
-567 ALCAGLSS
+567 ALFLGLSS

-582 EEDQGYFMSSIQ
+582 DEDQGYFMSSIQ
-594 LPPDATMQ
+594 LPSDATMQ
-602 RTLNV
+602 RTLKV
-607 VKKFENEIAK
+607 VQKFEEEIAS
-617 QPAVESNIMI
+617 QPAIESNIMI
-627 LGFSFSGSGQNSAM
+627 LGFGFSGSGQNSAM
-641 GFTTLKDWK
+641 AFTTLKDWK
-650 QRADTTAQDEAAFIQ
+650 HREGTSAQDEADHIQ
-665 SRMEREPDAVTMS
+665 SRMESVSDAVTMS

-688 TTSGFTYYVQDRGGK
+688 TSSGFTYYVQDRGGK
-703 GYRALKDAADELVRR
+703 GYQALKKAADDLVQR
-718 ANQSPQLADV
+718 ANKNPYLSDV
-728 YIDGLPDG
+728 YIDGLPEG
-736 PNLTLK
+736 STLALNI
-742 VDREKAEAMGVSFDE
+742 DREKAEAMGVSFDE
-757 INQTLSVAM
+757 INQTLSVAT
-766 GSNYVNDYLNKG
+766 GSNYVNDYINNG

-787 DAPYRMQPEQLLALP
+787 DAPFRMQPEQLLRLS
-802 VKNRLGRML
+802 VKNRLGEML
-811 PLSTFV
+811 PVSTFV
-817 TLSWGVAP
+817 TLAWHVAP

-834 PALRITGSA
+834 PAIRITGSA
-843 ASGISTGTAMAAMEK
+843 SSGESTGTAMAAMEELAK
-858 LSRGLPSGFAGA
+858 NLPSGFAGEWA
-870 WSGSSVQEKISTS
+870 GSSLQEKASAS
-883 QLPGLIILSML
+883 QLPGLIVLSML

-909 PFAVI
+909 PFAVM
-914 LVVPLGLIGA
+914 LVVPLGLLGA
-924 VLAVTIANMTNDV
+924 VLAVIVAQMTNDV
-937 FFKIGLITLIGL
+937 FFKVGLITLIGL

-959 FARQLMKQGKCVIDA
+959 FARQLMRQGKSVIEA
-974 TLTASKQR
+974 TLIASGQR

-991 AFTLGVVPLMLAR
+991 AFTLGVVPLMLAK

-1022 ISGTV
+1022 ISATLLAV
-1027 FTIFFIPVFFAMI
+1027 FFVPVFFVVI
-1040 TRFIETR
+1040 VRFLETR
-1047 KYNRKNARND
+1047 NLEPKKTRND

>member
-1 MSCFDFPECYVS
+1 
-13 QLEVFLMPHFFI
+13 MPHFFI

-33 IALFIVLAG
+33 VALFIVLSG
-42 ILSIPQLPVAQYP
+42 ILSIPRLPVAQYP
-55 AVAPPGIIISVSYP
+55 AVAPPGIIISLSYP
-69 GASPEVMNSS
+69 GASPDVMNTS

-105 MASITVTFKPGTD
+105 MASITVTFRPGTD

-138 KAVRQN
+138 QAVRQN

-166 KYQEADL
+166 EYQEADL

-178 RNVTDELRRVPGV
+178 RNLTDELRRVPGV

-210 KLNSYG
+210 KLHSYG
-216 VSASDVLTAISQQN
+216 LSVTDVLTAVSQQN

-241 PAIPGQGVTYPITI
+241 PAVLGQTVTYPITVR
-255 KGQLSSVEAF
+255 GQLTSVEAF

-270 KSATSGARLALSD
+270 KSAVSGARLTLAD

-294 AFGIREN
+294 TFGIREN

-312 SPSANAINTAAGIRS
+312 SPGANAINTASGVRA

-336 PEGMVFTVP
+336 PEGMEFTVP
-345 FDTAPFVKLSII
+345 FDTAPFVKLSIM

-362 FLEAMVL
+362 FVEAMVL

-391 PVALSGTFT
+391 PVALLGTFT
-400 LMLLSGY
+400 VMLLSGY

-441 KGLSPHDATCEAMH
+441 KGLFPKEATRQAMH

-469 AVFIPVAFAG
+469 AVFIPMAFAG

-517 PHSRGQNTGKT
+517 PHHHASRKGRA
-528 FSGWFNARFHRLT
+528 FSAWFNGRFHALT

-548 GFVLKRSGRML
+548 GFALKRTGRM
-559 MLYVALCL
+559 MVLYAALCM
-567 ALCAGLSS
+567 ALFLGLSS

-582 EEDQGYFMSSIQ
+582 DEDQGYFMSSIQ
-594 LPPDATMQ
+594 LPSDATMQ
-602 RTLNV
+602 RTLKV
-607 VKKFENEIAK
+607 VQKFEEEIAS
-617 QPAVESNIMI
+617 QPAIESNIMI
-627 LGFSFSGSGQNSAM
+627 LGFGFSGSGQNSAM
-641 GFTTLKDWK
+641 AFTTLKDWK
-650 QRADTTAQDEAAFIQ
+650 RREGTSAQDEADHIQ
-665 SRMEREPDAVTMS
+665 SRMESVSDAVTMS

-688 TTSGFTYYVQDRGGK
+688 TSSGFTYYVQDRGGK
-703 GYRALKDAADELVRR
+703 GYQALKKAADDLVQR
-718 ANQSPQLADV
+718 ANKNPYLSDV
-728 YIDGLPDG
+728 YIDGLPEG
-736 PNLTLK
+736 STLALNI
-742 VDREKAEAMGVSFDE
+742 DREKAEAMGVSFDE
-757 INQTLSVAM
+757 INQTLSVAT
-766 GSNYVNDYLNKG
+766 GSNYVNDYINNG

-787 DAPYRMQPEQLLALP
+787 DAPFRMQPEQLLRLS
-802 VKNRLGRML
+802 VKNRLGEML
-811 PLSTFV
+811 PVSTFV
-817 TLSWGVAP
+817 TLAWHVAP

-834 PALRITGSA
+834 PAIRITGSA
-843 ASGISTGTAMAAMEK
+843 SSGESTGTAMAAMEEVAK
-858 LSRGLPSGFAGA
+858 NLPSGFAGEWA
-870 WSGSSVQEKISTS
+870 GSSLQEKASAS
-883 QLPGLIILSML
+883 QLPGLIVLSML

-909 PFAVI
+909 PFAVM
-914 LVVPLGLIGA
+914 LVVPLGLLGA
-924 VLAVTIANMTNDV
+924 VLAVIVAQMTNDV
-937 FFKIGLITLIGL
+937 FFKVGLITLIGL

-959 FARQLMKQGKCVIDA
+959 FARQLMRQGKSVIEA
-974 TLTASKQR
+974 TLIASGQR

-991 AFTLGVVPLMLAR
+991 AFTLGVVPLMLAK

-1022 ISGTV
+1022 ISATLLAV
-1027 FTIFFIPVFFAMI
+1027 FFVPVFFVVI
-1040 TRFIETR
+1040 VRFLETR
-1047 KYNRKNARND
+1047 NLEPKKTRND

>member
-1 MSCFDFPECYVS
+1 
-13 QLEVFLMPHFFI
+13 MPHFFI

-33 IALFIVLAG
+33 VALFIVLTG
-42 ILSIPQLPVAQYP
+42 ILSIPRLPVAQYP
-55 AVAPPGIIISVSYP
+55 AVAPPGIIISLSYP
-69 GASPEVMNSS
+69 GASPDVMNTS

-105 MASITVTFKPGTD
+105 MASITVTFRPGTD

-138 KAVRQN
+138 QAVRQN

-166 KYQEADL
+166 EYQEADL

-178 RNVTDELRRVPGV
+178 RNLTDELRRVPGV

-210 KLNSYG
+210 KLHSYG
-216 VSASDVLTAISQQN
+216 LSVTDVLTAVSQQN

-241 PAIPGQGVTYPITI
+241 PAVTGQTVTYPITVR
-255 KGQLSSVEAF
+255 GQLTSVEAF

-270 KSATSGARLALSD
+270 KSAVSGARLTLAD

-294 AFGIREN
+294 TFGIREN

-312 SPSANAINTAAGIRS
+312 SPGANAINTASGVRA

-336 PEGMVFTVP
+336 PEGMEFTVP
-345 FDTAPFVKLSII
+345 FDTAPFVKLSIM

-362 FLEAMVL
+362 FVEAMVL

-391 PVALSGTFT
+391 PVALLGTFT
-400 LMLLSGY
+400 VMLLSGY

-441 KGLSPHDATCEAMH
+441 KGLSPKEATRQAMH

-469 AVFIPVAFAG
+469 AVFIPMAFAG

-517 PHSRGQNTGKT
+517 PHHHASRKGRA
-528 FSGWFNARFHRLT
+528 FSAWFNGRFHALT

-548 GFVLKRSGRML
+548 GFALKRTGRM
-559 MLYVALCL
+559 MVLYAALCM
-567 ALCAGLSS
+567 ALFLGLSS

-582 EEDQGYFMSSIQ
+582 DEDQGYFMSSIQ
-594 LPPDATMQ
+594 LPSDATMQ
-602 RTLNV
+602 RTLKV
-607 VKKFENEIAK
+607 VQKFEEEIASR
-617 QPAVESNIMI
+617 PAIESNIMI
-627 LGFSFSGSGQNSAM
+627 LGFGFSGSGQNSAM
-641 GFTTLKDWK
+641 AFTTLKDWK
-650 QRADTTAQDEAAFIQ
+650 HREGTSAQDEADHIQ
-665 SRMEREPDAVTMS
+665 SRMESVSDAVTMS

-688 TTSGFTYYVQDRGGK
+688 TSSGFTYYVQDRGGK
-703 GYRALKDAADELVRR
+703 GYQALKKAADELVQR
-718 ANQSPQLADV
+718 ANKNPYLSDV
-728 YIDGLPDG
+728 YIDGLPEG
-736 PNLTLK
+736 STLALNI
-742 VDREKAEAMGVSFDE
+742 DREKAEAMGVSFDE
-757 INQTLSVAM
+757 INQTLSVAT
-766 GSNYVNDYLNKG
+766 GSNYVNDYINNG

-787 DAPYRMQPEQLLALP
+787 DAPFRMQPEQLLRLS
-802 VKNRLGRML
+802 VKNRQGEML
-811 PLSTFV
+811 PVSTFV
-817 TLSWGVAP
+817 TLAWHVAP

-834 PALRITGSA
+834 PAIRITGSA
-843 ASGISTGTAMAAMEK
+843 SSGESTGTAMAAMEELAK
-858 LSRGLPSGFAGA
+858 NLPSGFAGEWA
-870 WSGSSVQEKISTS
+870 GSSLQEKASAS
-883 QLPGLIILSML
+883 QLPGLIVLSML

-909 PFAVI
+909 PFAVM
-914 LVVPLGLIGA
+914 LVVPLGLLGA
-924 VLAVTIANMTNDV
+924 VLAVIVAQMTNDV
-937 FFKIGLITLIGL
+937 FFKVGLITLIGL

-959 FARQLMKQGKCVIDA
+959 FARQLMRQGKNVIEA
-974 TLTASKQR
+974 TLIASGQR

-991 AFTLGVVPLMLAR
+991 AFTLGVVPLMLAK

-1022 ISGTV
+1022 ISATLLAV
-1027 FTIFFIPVFFAMI
+1027 FFVPVFFVVI
-1040 TRFIETR
+1040 VRFLETR
-1047 KYNRKNARND
+1047 NLEHKKTRND

>member
-1 MSCFDFPECYVS
+1 
-13 QLEVFLMPHFFI
+13 MPHFFI
-25 ERPIFAWV
+25 ERPVFAWV
-33 IALFIVLAG
+33 VALFIA
-42 ILSIPQLPVAQYP
+42 LSGLLCIPHLPVAQYP

-69 GASPEVMNSS
+69 GASPDVMNTS

-138 KAVRQN
+138 QAVRQN

-157 MVGLKSPTG
+157 MVGLKALNG

-191 GKVQLFGGEKALRI
+191 GKVQLFGAEKALRI
-205 WLDPM
+205 WLDPV
-210 KLNSYG
+210 KLHSYKLS
-216 VSASDVLTAISQQN
+216 VTDVLSAVNQQN

-241 PAIPGQGVTYPITI
+241 PAIPGQGVTYPITV

-270 KSATSGARLALSD
+270 KSGTNGARLKLSD

-301 GVPATAAAIQL
+301 GVPATAAAVQL
-312 SPSANAINTAAGIRS
+312 SPGANAISTAAGIHT
-327 RLAELSGVL
+327 RLAELAGAL
-336 PEGMVFTVP
+336 PADMAFTVP
-345 FDTAPFVKLSII
+345 FDTAPFVKLSIM
-357 KVVET
+357 KVVQT
-362 FLEAMVL
+362 FAEAMIL

-383 TLIPAIVA
+383 TLIPALVA
-391 PVALSGTFT
+391 PIALLGTFT
-400 LMLLSGY
+400 VMLLSGY

-441 KGLSPHDATCEAMH
+441 KRLSPRDATHEAMR

-469 AVFIPVAFAG
+469 AVFIPMGFAT

-486 RQFCISMAV
+486 RQFCISLAV
-495 SILLSAFLALT
+495 SISLSAFLALT

-511 CATILK
+511 CATLLK
-517 PHSRGQNTGKT
+517 PHEQGQHKGKA
-528 FSGWFNARFHRLT
+528 FSLWFNTRFHILT
-541 AFYASGL
+541 SLYESSL
-548 GFVLKRSGRML
+548 GFVLKRTGRMI
-559 MLYVALCL
+559 MLYAALCI
-567 ALCAGLSS
+567 ALYVGLSS

-582 EEDQGYFMSSIQ
+582 EEDQGYIMSSIQ
-594 LPPDATMQ
+594 LPSDATMQ
-602 RTLNV
+602 RTLKV
-607 VKKFENEIAK
+607 VKKFEEEIAT
-617 QPAVESNIMI
+617 QQAVESNIMI
-627 LGFSFSGSGQNSAM
+627 LGFGFSGSGPNSAM
-641 GFTTLKDWK
+641 AFTTLKDWK
-650 QRADTTAQDEAAFIQ
+650 KREGTTAQDEANHIQ
-665 SRMEREPDAVTMS
+665 SRMEAVSDAVTMS

-688 TTSGFTYYVQDRGGK
+688 TSSGFTYYLQDRGGK
-703 GYRALKDAADELVRR
+703 GYEALKKAADDLVQR
-718 ANQSPQLADV
+718 ASQNTHLKNV
-728 YIDGLPDG
+728 YIDGLPEG
-736 PNLTLK
+736 ASLSLN

-757 INQTLSVAM
+757 INQTISVAT
-766 GSNYVNDYLNKG
+766 GSNYVNDYTNNG

-787 DAPYRMQPEQLLALP
+787 DAPYRMQPGQLLSLS
-802 VKNRLGRML
+802 VKNRLGQML

-817 TLSWGVAP
+817 TLSWNVAP
-825 QQLNRYQGY
+825 QQMNRYQGY
-834 PALRITGSA
+834 PAIRITGNA
-843 ASGISTGTAMAAMEK
+843 ASGESSGTAMVAMEK
-858 LSRGLPSGFAGA
+858 LARDLPSGFSGEWA
-870 WSGSSVQEKISTS
+870 GSSLQEIESAS
-883 QLPGLIILSML
+883 QLPGLIMLSVL
-894 VVFMV
+894 IVFMV
-899 LAALYESWSV
+899 LAALYESWSI
-909 PFAVI
+909 PFAVM

-924 VLAVTIANMTNDV
+924 VLAVAVANMANDV
-937 FFKIGLITLIGL
+937 FFKVGLITLIGL

-959 FARQLMKQGKCVIDA
+959 FARQLRRKGIGLMDSIK
-974 TLTASKQR
+974 TASRQR

-991 AFTLGVVPLMLAR
+991 AFTLGVAPLMFAS

-1022 ISGTV
+1022 ISGTLL
-1027 FTIFFIPVFFAMI
+1027 TVFFVPCFYVVIARLLEKWQK
-1040 TRFIETR
+1040 TRNKHR
-1047 KYNRKNARND
+1047 V

>member
-1 MSCFDFPECYVS
+1 
-13 QLEVFLMPHFFI
+13 MPHFFI

-33 IALFIVLAG
+33 VALFIVLSG
-42 ILSIPQLPVAQYP
+42 ILSIPRLPVAQYP

-69 GASPEVMNSS
+69 GASPDVMNTS

-89 GVDNLLYF
+89 AVDNLLYF
-97 ESSSDTTG
+97 ESSCDTTG

-128 QIKIVEPRLP
+128 QIKIVEARLP
-138 KAVRQN
+138 QAVRQN

-157 MVGLKSPTG
+157 MVGLKSQSG
-166 KYQEADL
+166 AYEEADL

-210 KLNSYG
+210 KLHSYG
-216 VSASDVLTAISQQN
+216 LSVTDVLTALSQQN

-241 PAIPGQGVTYPITI
+241 PAVPGQGVTYPINVR
-255 KGQLSSVEAF
+255 GQLSTVEEF
-265 RNITL
+265 RNITI
-270 KSATSGARLALSD
+270 KSEVSGARLKLSD

-312 SPSANAINTAAGIRS
+312 SPGANAISTASGIRA
-327 RLAELSGVL
+327 RLTELSAVL
-336 PEGMVFTVP
+336 PEGMEFTVP
-345 FDTAPFVKLSII
+345 FDTAPFVKLSIM
-357 KVVET
+357 KVVQT
-362 FLEAMVL
+362 FAEAMVL

-383 TLIPAIVA
+383 TIIPAIVA
-391 PVALSGTFT
+391 PVALLGTFT
-400 LMLLSGY
+400 VMLLSGY

-441 KGLSPHDATCEAMH
+441 KGLSPREATREAMH

-469 AVFIPVAFAG
+469 AVFIPMGFAS

-511 CATILK
+511 CATLLK
-517 PHSRGQNTGKT
+517 PHSDDQSKKRS
-528 FSGWFNARFHRLT
+528 FSTWFNARFNRLS
-541 AFYASGL
+541 AFYESGL
-548 GFVLKRSGRML
+548 GFVLKRSGRMM
-559 MLYVALCL
+559 MLYTALCF
-567 ALCAGLSS
+567 ALYAGLSS

-582 EEDQGYFMSSIQ
+582 DEDQGYFMSSIQ
-594 LPPDATMQ
+594 LPADATMQ
-602 RTLNV
+602 RTLKV
-607 VKKFENEIAK
+607 VQKFEDEIAT
-617 QPAVESNIMI
+617 QQAVESNIMI
-627 LGFSFSGSGQNSAM
+627 LGFGFSGSGQNSAM
-641 GFTTLKDWK
+641 AFTTLKDWK
-650 QRADTTAQDEAAFIQ
+650 KRVGTTAQDQADSIQ
-665 SRMEREPDAVTMS
+665 STMENVPDAVTMS

-688 TTSGFTYYVQDRGGK
+688 TSSGFTYYLQDRAGK
-703 GYRALKDAADELVRR
+703 GYQALKKAADDLVQH
-718 ANQSPQLADV
+718 ANQSHQLSDV
-728 YIDGLPDG
+728 YIDGLPEGTSLALD
-736 PNLTLK
+736 

-757 INQTLSVAM
+757 INQTISVAT
-766 GSNYVNDYLNKG
+766 GSNYVNDYTNKG

-787 DAPYRMQPEQLLALP
+787 DAPHRMQPEQLLALS
-802 VKNRLGRML
+802 VKNRAGQML
-811 PLSTFV
+811 PLATFV
-817 TLSWGVAP
+817 TLSWNVAP
-825 QQLNRYQGY
+825 QQLSRYQGY
-834 PALRITGSA
+834 PAIRITGSA
-843 ASGISTGTAMAAMEK
+843 AAGQSTGNAMKAMEA
-858 LSRGLPSGFAGA
+858 LSQQLPSGFAGEWA
-870 WSGSSVQEKISTS
+870 GSSLQEKESAS
-883 QLPGLIILSML
+883 QLPGLIVLSVL

-909 PFAVI
+909 PFAVM
-914 LVVPLGLIGA
+914 LVVPLGLLGA
-924 VLAVTIANMTNDV
+924 VIAVTAVNMTNDV
-937 FFKIGLITLIGL
+937 FFKVGLITLIGL

-959 FARQLMKQGKCVIDA
+959 FARQLMSQGMGLPEA
-974 TLTASKQR
+974 TLIASKQR

-991 AFTLGVVPLMLAR
+991 AFTLGVVPLMLAS

-1022 ISGTV
+1022 ISGTLLA
-1027 FTIFFIPVFFAMI
+1027 IFFVPVFFVVI
-1040 TRFIETR
+1040 TRFIKTR
-1047 KYNRKNARND
+1047 KKGVGSVAD

>member
-1 MSCFDFPECYVS
+1 
-13 QLEVFLMPHFFI
+13 MPHFFI
-25 ERPIFAWV
+25 ERPVFAWV
-33 IALFIVLAG
+33 VALFIVLAG
-42 ILSIPQLPVAQYP
+42 LLSIPRLPVAQYP

-69 GASPEVMNSS
+69 GASPDIMNTS

-105 MASITVTFKPGTD
+105 SASITVTFKPGTD

-138 KAVRQN
+138 QAVRQN

-157 MVGLKSPTG
+157 MVGLKSATG
-166 KYQEADL
+166 QFEEADL

-178 RNVTDELRRVPGV
+178 RNITDELRRVPGV

-210 KLNSYG
+210 KLHGYG
-216 VSASDVLTAISQQN
+216 LSVSDVLTAVGQQN
-230 VIVSP
+230 ALVSP
-235 GRTGDE
+235 GKTGDE
-241 PAIPGQGVTYPITI
+241 PASAGQGVTYPITV

-270 KSATSGARLALSD
+270 KSDASGARLKLSD
-283 IARVESGLQSY
+283 IARIESGLQSY

-312 SPSANAINTAAGIRS
+312 SPGANAMSTASGVRARID
-327 RLAELSGVL
+327 ELSRVL
-336 PEGMVFTVP
+336 PDGMAFTIP
-345 FDTAPFVKLSII
+345 FDTAPFVKLSIM
-357 KVVET
+357 KVVQT
-362 FLEAMVL
+362 FVEAMVL

-391 PVALSGTFT
+391 PVALLGTFT
-400 LMLLSGY
+400 VMLLSGY

-441 KGLSPHDATCEAMH
+441 KSLSPRDATRQAMQ

-469 AVFIPVAFAG
+469 AVFIPMGFAE

-511 CATILK
+511 CATLLK
-517 PHSRGQNTGKT
+517 PHKPGKRGGR
-528 FSGWFNARFHRLT
+528 FAVGFNARFRSLT
-541 AFYASGL
+541 ASYEAGL
-548 GFVLKRSGRML
+548 GAVLKRTGRML
-559 MLYVALCL
+559 LLYA
-567 ALCAGLSS
+567 ALCAALFLGLSS

-582 EEDQGYFMSSIQ
+582 DEDQGYFMSSIQ
-594 LPPDATMQ
+594 LPSDATMQ

-607 VKKFENEIAK
+607 VKKFEEEIAAR
-617 QPAVESNIMI
+617 PDIESNIMI
-627 LGFSFSGSGQNSAM
+627 LGFGFSGSGPNSAM
-641 GFTTLKDWK
+641 AFTTLKDWK
-650 QRADTTAQDEAAFIQ
+650 DRQGSTAQGEADRIQ
-665 SRMEREPDAVTMS
+665 ASMANVSDAVTMS

-688 TTSGFTYYVQDRGGK
+688 TSSGFTWYVQDRAGL
-703 GYRALKDAADELVRR
+703 GYEALKRAADALVLQ
-718 ANQSPQLADV
+718 ANQRPELSDV
-728 YIDGLPDG
+728 YIDGLPEG
-736 PNLTLK
+736 TSLALQ

-757 INQTLSVAM
+757 INQTLSVTL
-766 GSNYVNDYLNKG
+766 GSNYVNDYTNNG
-778 RVQQVIVQA
+778 RVQQVIIQA
-787 DAPYRMQPEQLLALP
+787 DAPYRMQPEQILTLS
-802 VKNRLGRML
+802 VKNRMGQMV
-811 PLSTFV
+811 PVSTFA
-817 TLSWGVAP
+817 TLSWHVAP
-825 QQLNRYQGY
+825 QQLTRYQGY
-834 PALRITGSA
+834 SAIRITGNA
-843 ASGISTGTAMAAMEK
+843 APGESSGTAMKVMES
-858 LSRGLPSGFAGA
+858 LSRDLPQGMAGEWA
-870 WSGSSVQEKISTS
+870 GSSLQERKSES
-883 QLPGLIILSML
+883 QLPGLIVLSIL

-899 LAALYESWSV
+899 LAALYESWSI
-909 PFAVI
+909 PFAVM

-924 VLAVTIANMTNDV
+924 VIAVSVAGMTNDV
-937 FFKIGLITLIGL
+937 FFKVGLITLIGL
-949 SAKNAILIIE
+949 SAKNAILIVE
-959 FARQLMKQGKCVIDA
+959 FARQLHRQGQPLLAA
-974 TLTASKQR
+974 TIHAAGQR

-991 AFTLGVVPLMLAR
+991 SFTLGVVPLMLAN

-1022 ISGTV
+1022 ISGTLLA
-1027 FTIFFIPVFFAMI
+1027 IFFVPVFFIVIA
-1040 TRFIETR
+1040 RFIDNLR
-1047 KYNRKNARND
+1047 KA

>member
-1 MSCFDFPECYVS
+1 
-13 QLEVFLMPHFFI
+13 MPHFFI

-33 IALFIVLAG
+33 VALFIVLSG
-42 ILSIPQLPVAQYP
+42 ILSIPRLPVAQYP

-69 GASPEVMNSS
+69 GASPDVMNTS

-89 GVDNLLYF
+89 AVDNLLYF

-128 QIKIVEPRLP
+128 QIKIVEARLP
-138 KAVRQN
+138 QAVRQN

-157 MVGLKSPTG
+157 MVGLKSQSG
-166 KYQEADL
+166 AYEEADL

-210 KLNSYG
+210 KLHSYG
-216 VSASDVLTAISQQN
+216 LSVTDVLTALSQQN

-241 PAIPGQGVTYPITI
+241 PAVPGQGVTYPINVR
-255 KGQLSSVEAF
+255 GQLSTVEEF
-265 RNITL
+265 RNITI
-270 KSATSGARLALSD
+270 KSEVSGARLKLSD

-312 SPSANAINTAAGIRS
+312 SPGANAISTASGIRA
-327 RLAELSGVL
+327 RLAELSAVL
-336 PEGMVFTVP
+336 PEGMEFTVP
-345 FDTAPFVKLSII
+345 FDTAPFVKLSIM
-357 KVVET
+357 KVVQT
-362 FLEAMVL
+362 FAEAMVL

-383 TLIPAIVA
+383 TIIPAIVA
-391 PVALSGTFT
+391 PVALLGTFT
-400 LMLLSGY
+400 VMLLSGY

-441 KGLSPHDATCEAMH
+441 KGLSPSEATREAMH

-469 AVFIPVAFAG
+469 AVFIPMGFAS

-511 CATILK
+511 CATLLK
-517 PHSRGQNTGKT
+517 PHSDDQSKKRS
-528 FSGWFNARFHRLT
+528 FSTWFNARFNRLS
-541 AFYASGL
+541 AFYESGL
-548 GFVLKRSGRML
+548 GFVLKRSGRMM
-559 MLYVALCL
+559 MLYAALCF
-567 ALCAGLSS
+567 ALYAGLSS

-582 EEDQGYFMSSIQ
+582 DQDQGYFMSSIQ
-594 LPPDATMQ
+594 LPADATMQ
-602 RTLNV
+602 RTLKV
-607 VKKFENEIAK
+607 VQKFEDEIAT
-617 QPAVESNIMI
+617 QQAVESNIMI
-627 LGFSFSGSGQNSAM
+627 LGFGFSGSGQNSAM
-641 GFTTLKDWK
+641 AFTTLKDWK
-650 QRADTTAQDEAAFIQ
+650 KRVGTTAQDQADSIQ
-665 SRMEREPDAVTMS
+665 STMENVPDAVTMS

-688 TTSGFTYYVQDRGGK
+688 TSSGFTYYLQDRAGK
-703 GYRALKDAADELVRR
+703 GYQALKKAANDLVQH
-718 ANQSPQLADV
+718 ANQSHQLSDV
-728 YIDGLPDG
+728 YIDGLPEGTSLALD
-736 PNLTLK
+736 

-757 INQTLSVAM
+757 INQTISVAT
-766 GSNYVNDYLNKG
+766 GSNYVNDYTNKG

-787 DAPYRMQPEQLLALP
+787 DAPHRMQPEQLLALS
-802 VKNRLGRML
+802 VKNRSGQML
-811 PLSTFV
+811 PLATFV
-817 TLSWGVAP
+817 TLSWNVTP
-825 QQLNRYQGY
+825 QQLSRYQGY
-834 PALRITGSA
+834 PAIRITGSA
-843 ASGISTGTAMAAMEK
+843 AAGQSTGNAMKAMEA
-858 LSRGLPSGFAGA
+858 LSQQLPSGFAGEWA
-870 WSGSSVQEKISTS
+870 GSSLQEKESAS
-883 QLPGLIILSML
+883 QLPGLIVLSVL

-909 PFAVI
+909 PFAVM
-914 LVVPLGLIGA
+914 LVVPLGLLGA
-924 VLAVTIANMTNDV
+924 VIAVTAVNMTNDV
-937 FFKIGLITLIGL
+937 FFKVGLITLIGL

-959 FARQLMKQGKCVIDA
+959 FARQLMSQGMGLPEA
-974 TLTASKQR
+974 TLIASKQR

-991 AFTLGVVPLMLAR
+991 AFTLGVVPLMLAS

-1022 ISGTV
+1022 ISGTLLA
-1027 FTIFFIPVFFAMI
+1027 IFFVPVFFVVI
-1040 TRFIETR
+1040 TRFIKTR
-1047 KYNRKNARND
+1047 KKGVGSVAD

>member
-1 MSCFDFPECYVS
+1 
-13 QLEVFLMPHFFI
+13 MPHFFI
-25 ERPIFAWV
+25 ERPVFAWV
-33 IALFIVLAG
+33 VALFIVLAG
-42 ILSIPQLPVAQYP
+42 LLSIPRLPVAQYP

-69 GASPEVMNSS
+69 GASPDIMNTS

-105 MASITVTFKPGTD
+105 SASITVTFKPGTD

-138 KAVRQN
+138 QAVRQN

-157 MVGLKSPTG
+157 MVGLKSATG
-166 KYQEADL
+166 QFEEADL

-178 RNVTDELRRVPGV
+178 RNVSDELRRVPGV

-210 KLNSYG
+210 KLHGYG
-216 VSASDVLTAISQQN
+216 LSVSDVLTAVGQQN
-230 VIVSP
+230 ALVSP
-235 GRTGDE
+235 GKTGDE
-241 PAIPGQGVTYPITI
+241 PASTGQGVTYPITV

-270 KSATSGARLALSD
+270 KSDASGARLKLSD
-283 IARVESGLQSY
+283 IARIESGLQSY

-312 SPSANAINTAAGIRS
+312 SPGANAMSTASGVRARID
-327 RLAELSGVL
+327 ELSRVL
-336 PEGMVFTVP
+336 PDGMAFTIP
-345 FDTAPFVKLSII
+345 FDTAPFVKLSIM
-357 KVVET
+357 KVVQT
-362 FLEAMVL
+362 FVEAMVL

-391 PVALSGTFT
+391 PVALLGTFT
-400 LMLLSGY
+400 VMLLSGY

-441 KGLSPHDATCEAMH
+441 KSLSPRDATRQAMQ

-469 AVFIPVAFAG
+469 AVFIPMGFAE

-506 LTPAL
+506 LTLAL
-511 CATILK
+511 CATLLK
-517 PHSRGQNTGKT
+517 PHKPGKRGGR
-528 FSGWFNARFHRLT
+528 FAVGFNARFRSLT
-541 AFYASGL
+541 ASYEAGL
-548 GFVLKRSGRML
+548 GAVLKRTGRML
-559 MLYVALCL
+559 LLYA
-567 ALCAGLSS
+567 ALCAALFLGLSS

-582 EEDQGYFMSSIQ
+582 DEDQGNFMSSIQ
-594 LPPDATMQ
+594 LPSDATMQ

-607 VKKFENEIAK
+607 VKKFEEEIAAR
-617 QPAVESNIMI
+617 PDIESNIMI
-627 LGFSFSGSGQNSAM
+627 LGFGFSGSGPNSAM
-641 GFTTLKDWK
+641 AFTTLKDWK
-650 QRADTTAQDEAAFIQ
+650 NRQGSTAQGEADHIQ
-665 SRMEREPDAVTMS
+665 ASMANVSDAVTMS

-688 TTSGFTYYVQDRGGK
+688 TSSGFTWYVQDRAGL
-703 GYRALKDAADELVRR
+703 GYEALKRAADALVLQ
-718 ANQSPQLADV
+718 ANQRPELSDV
-728 YIDGLPDG
+728 YIDGLPEG
-736 PNLTLK
+736 TSLALQ

-757 INQTLSVAM
+757 INQTLSVTL
-766 GSNYVNDYLNKG
+766 GSNYVNDYTNNG
-778 RVQQVIVQA
+778 RVQQVIIQA
-787 DAPYRMQPEQLLALP
+787 DAPYRMQPEQILTLS
-802 VKNRLGRML
+802 VKNRMGQMV
-811 PLSTFV
+811 PVSTFA
-817 TLSWGVAP
+817 TLSWNVAP
-825 QQLNRYQGY
+825 QQLTRYQGY
-834 PALRITGSA
+834 SAIRITGNA
-843 ASGISTGTAMAAMEK
+843 APGESSGTAMKVMEDV
-858 LSRGLPSGFAGA
+858 SMSLPQGMAGEWA
-870 WSGSSVQEKISTS
+870 GSSLQERKSES
-883 QLPGLIILSML
+883 QLPGLIVLSIL

-899 LAALYESWSV
+899 LAALYESWSI
-909 PFAVI
+909 PFAVM

-924 VLAVTIANMTNDV
+924 VIAVSVAGMTNDV
-937 FFKIGLITLIGL
+937 FFKVGLITLIGL
-949 SAKNAILIIE
+949 SAKNAILIVE
-959 FARQLMKQGKCVIDA
+959 FARQLHRQGQPLLAA
-974 TLTASKQR
+974 TIHAAGQR

-1022 ISGTV
+1022 ISGTLLA
-1027 FTIFFIPVFFAMI
+1027 IFFVPVFFIVIA
-1040 TRFIETR
+1040 RFIDSLR
-1047 KYNRKNARND
+1047 KA

>member
-1 MSCFDFPECYVS
+1 
-13 QLEVFLMPHFFI
+13 MPIFFI
-25 ERPIFAWV
+25 ERPVFAWV
-33 IALFIVLAG
+33 VALFIVLAG
-42 ILSIPQLPVAQYP
+42 LLSIPRLPVAQYP

-69 GASPEVMNSS
+69 GASPDIMNTS

-105 MASITVTFKPGTD
+105 SASITVTFKPGTD

-138 KAVRQN
+138 QAVRQN

-157 MVGLKSPTG
+157 MVGLKSATG
-166 KYQEADL
+166 QFEEADL

-178 RNVTDELRRVPGV
+178 RNVSDELRRVPGV

-210 KLNSYG
+210 KLHGYG
-216 VSASDVLTAISQQN
+216 LSVSDVLTAVGQQN
-230 VIVSP
+230 ALVSP
-235 GRTGDE
+235 GKTGDE
-241 PAIPGQGVTYPITI
+241 PASAGQGVTYPITV

-270 KSATSGARLALSD
+270 KSDASGARLKLSD
-283 IARVESGLQSY
+283 IARIESGLQSY

-312 SPSANAINTAAGIRS
+312 SPGANAMSTASGVRARID
-327 RLAELSGVL
+327 ELSRVL
-336 PEGMVFTVP
+336 PEGMAFTIP
-345 FDTAPFVKLSII
+345 FDTAPFVKLSIM
-357 KVVET
+357 KVVQT
-362 FLEAMVL
+362 FVEAMVL

-391 PVALSGTFT
+391 PVALLGTFT
-400 LMLLSGY
+400 VMLLSGY

-441 KGLSPHDATCEAMH
+441 KSLSPRDATRQAMQ

-469 AVFIPVAFAG
+469 AVFIPMGFAE

-511 CATILK
+511 CATLLK
-517 PHSRGQNTGKT
+517 PHKPGKRGGR
-528 FSGWFNARFHRLT
+528 FAVGFNARFRSLT
-541 AFYASGL
+541 ASYEAGL
-548 GFVLKRSGRML
+548 GAVLKRTGRML
-559 MLYVALCL
+559 LLYA
-567 ALCAGLSS
+567 ALCAALFLGLSS

-582 EEDQGYFMSSIQ
+582 DEDQGYFMSSIQ
-594 LPPDATMQ
+594 LPSDATMQ

-607 VKKFENEIAK
+607 VKKFEEEIAAR
-617 QPAVESNIMI
+617 PDIESNIMI
-627 LGFSFSGSGQNSAM
+627 LGFGFSGSGPNSAM
-641 GFTTLKDWK
+641 AFTTLKDWK
-650 QRADTTAQDEAAFIQ
+650 DLQGSTAQGEADRIQ
-665 SRMEREPDAVTMS
+665 ASMANVSDAVTMS

-688 TTSGFTYYVQDRGGK
+688 TSSGFTWYVQDRAGL
-703 GYRALKDAADELVRR
+703 GYEALKRAADALVLQ
-718 ANQSPQLADV
+718 ANQRPELSDV
-728 YIDGLPDG
+728 YIDGLPEG
-736 PNLTLK
+736 TSLALQ
-742 VDREKAEAMGVSFDE
+742 VDREKAEAMGVAFDE
-757 INQTLSVAM
+757 INQTLSVTL
-766 GSNYVNDYLNKG
+766 GSNYVNDYTNNG
-778 RVQQVIVQA
+778 RVQQVIIQA
-787 DAPYRMQPEQLLALP
+787 DAPYRMQPEQILTLS
-802 VKNRLGRML
+802 VKNRMGQMV
-811 PLSTFV
+811 PVSTFA
-817 TLSWGVAP
+817 TLSWKVAP
-825 QQLNRYQGY
+825 QQLTRYQGY
-834 PALRITGSA
+834 SAIRITGNA
-843 ASGISTGTAMAAMEK
+843 APGESSGTAMKVMEDV
-858 LSRGLPSGFAGA
+858 SRSLPQGMAGEWA
-870 WSGSSVQEKISTS
+870 GSSLQERKSES
-883 QLPGLIILSML
+883 QLPGLIVLSIL

-899 LAALYESWSV
+899 LAALYESWSI
-909 PFAVI
+909 PFAVM

-924 VLAVTIANMTNDV
+924 VIGVSVAGMTNDV
-937 FFKIGLITLIGL
+937 FFKVGLITLIGL
-949 SAKNAILIIE
+949 SAKNAILIVE
-959 FARQLMKQGKCVIDA
+959 FARQLHRQGQPLLAA
-974 TLTASKQR
+974 TIHAAGQR

-1022 ISGTV
+1022 ISGTLLAIFFV
-1027 FTIFFIPVFFAMI
+1027 PIFFIVIA
-1040 TRFIETR
+1040 RFIDNLR
-1047 KYNRKNARND
+1047 KA

>member
-1 MSCFDFPECYVS
+1 
-13 QLEVFLMPHFFI
+13 MPHFFI

-33 IALFIVLAG
+33 VALFIVLSG
-42 ILSIPQLPVAQYP
+42 ILSIPRLPVAQYP

-69 GASPEVMNSS
+69 GASPDVMNTS

-89 GVDNLLYF
+89 AVDNLLYF

-128 QIKIVEPRLP
+128 QIKIVEARLP
-138 KAVRQN
+138 QVVRQN

-157 MVGLKSPTG
+157 MVGLKSQSG
-166 KYQEADL
+166 AYEEADL

-210 KLNSYG
+210 KLHSYG
-216 VSASDVLTAISQQN
+216 LSVTDVLTALSQQN

-241 PAIPGQGVTYPITI
+241 PAVPGQGVTYPINVR
-255 KGQLSSVEAF
+255 GQLSTVEEF
-265 RNITL
+265 RNITI
-270 KSATSGARLALSD
+270 KSEVSGARLKLSD

-312 SPSANAINTAAGIRS
+312 SPGANAISTASGIRA
-327 RLAELSGVL
+327 RLTELSAVL
-336 PEGMVFTVP
+336 PEGMEFTVP
-345 FDTAPFVKLSII
+345 FDTAPFVKLSIM
-357 KVVET
+357 KVVQT
-362 FLEAMVL
+362 FAEAMVL

-383 TLIPAIVA
+383 TIIPAIVA
-391 PVALSGTFT
+391 PVALLGTFT
-400 LMLLSGY
+400 VMLLSGY

-441 KGLSPHDATCEAMH
+441 KGLSPSEATREAMD

-469 AVFIPVAFAG
+469 AVFIPMGFAS

-511 CATILK
+511 CATLLK
-517 PHSRGQNTGKT
+517 PHSDDQSKKRS
-528 FSGWFNARFHRLT
+528 FSTWFNARFNRLS
-541 AFYASGL
+541 AFYESGL
-548 GFVLKRSGRML
+548 GFVLKRSGRMM
-559 MLYVALCL
+559 MLYAALCF
-567 ALCAGLSS
+567 ALYAGLSS

-582 EEDQGYFMSSIQ
+582 DEDQGYFMSSIQ
-594 LPPDATMQ
+594 LPADATMQ
-602 RTLNV
+602 RTLKV
-607 VKKFENEIAK
+607 VQKFEDEIAT
-617 QPAVESNIMI
+617 QQAVESNIMI
-627 LGFSFSGSGQNSAM
+627 LGFGFAGSGQNSAM
-641 GFTTLKDWK
+641 AFTTLKDWK
-650 QRADTTAQDEAAFIQ
+650 KRAGTTAQDQADYIQ
-665 SRMEREPDAVTMS
+665 STMENVPDAVTMS

-688 TTSGFTYYVQDRGGK
+688 TSSGFTYYLQDRGGK
-703 GYRALKDAADELVRR
+703 GYQALKKAADGLVQH
-718 ANQSPQLADV
+718 ANQSHQLSDV
-728 YIDGLPDG
+728 YIDGLPEG
-736 PNLTLK
+736 TSLTLD

-757 INQTLSVAM
+757 INQTISVAT
-766 GSNYVNDYLNKG
+766 GSNYVNDYTNKG

-787 DAPYRMQPEQLLALP
+787 DAPHRMQPEQLLALS
-802 VKNRLGRML
+802 VKNRSGQML
-811 PLSTFV
+811 PLATFV
-817 TLSWGVAP
+817 TLSWNVTP
-825 QQLNRYQGY
+825 QQLSRYQGY
-834 PALRITGSA
+834 PAIRITGSA
-843 ASGISTGTAMAAMEK
+843 AAGQSTGNAMKAMEA
-858 LSRGLPSGFAGA
+858 LSQQLPSGFAGEWA
-870 WSGSSVQEKISTS
+870 GSSLQEKESAS
-883 QLPGLIILSML
+883 QLPGLIVLSVL

-909 PFAVI
+909 PFAVM
-914 LVVPLGLIGA
+914 LVVPLGLLGA
-924 VLAVTIANMTNDV
+924 VIAVTAVNMTNDV
-937 FFKIGLITLIGL
+937 FFKVGLITLIGL

-959 FARQLMKQGKCVIDA
+959 FARQLMSQGMGLPEA
-974 TLTASKQR
+974 TLIASKQR

-991 AFTLGVVPLMLAR
+991 AFTLGVVPLMLAS

-1022 ISGTV
+1022 ISGTLLA
-1027 FTIFFIPVFFAMI
+1027 IFFVPVFFVVI
-1040 TRFIETR
+1040 TRFIKTR
-1047 KYNRKNARND
+1047 KKGVGSVAD

>member
-1 MSCFDFPECYVS
+1 
-13 QLEVFLMPHFFI
+13 MPHFFI

-33 IALFIVLAG
+33 VALFIVLSG
-42 ILSIPQLPVAQYP
+42 ILSIPRLPVAQYP

-69 GASPEVMNSS
+69 GASPDVMNTS

-89 GVDNLLYF
+89 AVDNLLYF

-128 QIKIVEPRLP
+128 QIKIVEARLP
-138 KAVRQN
+138 QAVRQN

-157 MVGLKSPTG
+157 MVGLKSQSG
-166 KYQEADL
+166 AYEEADL

-210 KLNSYG
+210 KLHSYG
-216 VSASDVLTAISQQN
+216 LSVTDVLTALSQQN

-241 PAIPGQGVTYPITI
+241 PAVPGQGVTYPINVR
-255 KGQLSSVEAF
+255 GQLSTVEEF
-265 RNITL
+265 RNITI
-270 KSATSGARLALSD
+270 KSEVSGARLKLSD

-312 SPSANAINTAAGIRS
+312 SPGANAISTASGIRA
-327 RLAELSGVL
+327 RLAELSAVL
-336 PEGMVFTVP
+336 PEGMEFTVP
-345 FDTAPFVKLSII
+345 FDTAPFVKLSIM
-357 KVVET
+357 KVVQT
-362 FLEAMVL
+362 FAEAMVL

-383 TLIPAIVA
+383 TIIPAIVA
-391 PVALSGTFT
+391 PVALLGTFT
-400 LMLLSGY
+400 VMLLSGY

-441 KGLSPHDATCEAMH
+441 KGLSPREATREAMH

-469 AVFIPVAFAG
+469 AVFIPMGFAS

-511 CATILK
+511 CATLLK
-517 PHSRGQNTGKT
+517 PHSDDQSKKRS
-528 FSGWFNARFHRLT
+528 FSTWFNARFNRLS
-541 AFYASGL
+541 AFYESGL
-548 GFVLKRSGRML
+548 GFVLKRRGRMM
-559 MLYVALCL
+559 MLYAALCF
-567 ALCAGLSS
+567 ALYAGLSS

-582 EEDQGYFMSSIQ
+582 DEDQGYFMSSIQ
-594 LPPDATMQ
+594 LPADATMQ
-602 RTLNV
+602 RTLKV
-607 VKKFENEIAK
+607 VQKFEDEIAT
-617 QPAVESNIMI
+617 QQAVESNIMI
-627 LGFSFSGSGQNSAM
+627 LGFGFSGSGQNSAM
-641 GFTTLKDWK
+641 AFTTLKDWK
-650 QRADTTAQDEAAFIQ
+650 KRVGTTAQDQADSIQ
-665 SRMEREPDAVTMS
+665 STMENVPDAVTMS

-688 TTSGFTYYVQDRGGK
+688 TSSGFTYYLQDRAGK
-703 GYRALKDAADELVRR
+703 GYQALKKAADDLVQH
-718 ANQSPQLADV
+718 ANQSHQLSDV
-728 YIDGLPDG
+728 YIDGLPEGTSLALD
-736 PNLTLK
+736 

-757 INQTLSVAM
+757 INQTISVAT
-766 GSNYVNDYLNKG
+766 GSNYVNDYTNKG

-787 DAPYRMQPEQLLALP
+787 DAPHRMQPEQLLALS
-802 VKNRLGRML
+802 VKNRAGQML
-811 PLSTFV
+811 PLATFV
-817 TLSWGVAP
+817 TLSWNVAP
-825 QQLNRYQGY
+825 QQLSRYQGY
-834 PALRITGSA
+834 PAIRITGSA
-843 ASGISTGTAMAAMEK
+843 AAGQSTGNAMKAMEA
-858 LSRGLPSGFAGA
+858 LSQQLPSGFAGEWA
-870 WSGSSVQEKISTS
+870 GSSLQEKESAS
-883 QLPGLIILSML
+883 QLPGLIVLSVL

-909 PFAVI
+909 PFAVM
-914 LVVPLGLIGA
+914 LVVPLGLLGA
-924 VLAVTIANMTNDV
+924 VIAVTAVNMTNDV
-937 FFKIGLITLIGL
+937 FFKVGLITLIGL

-959 FARQLMKQGKCVIDA
+959 FARQLMSQGMGLPEA
-974 TLTASKQR
+974 TLIASKQR

-991 AFTLGVVPLMLAR
+991 AFTLGVVPLMLAS

-1022 ISGTV
+1022 ISGTLLA
-1027 FTIFFIPVFFAMI
+1027 IFFVPVFFVVI
-1040 TRFIETR
+1040 TRFIKTR
-1047 KYNRKNARND
+1047 KKGVGSVAD

>member
-1 MSCFDFPECYVS
+1 
-13 QLEVFLMPHFFI
+13 MPHFFI

-33 IALFIVLAG
+33 VALFIVLTG
-42 ILSIPQLPVAQYP
+42 ILSIPRLPVAQYP
-55 AVAPPGIIISVSYP
+55 AVAPPGIIISLSYP
-69 GASPEVMNSS
+69 GASPDVMNTS

-105 MASITVTFKPGTD
+105 MASITVTFRPGTD

-138 KAVRQN
+138 QAVRQN

-166 KYQEADL
+166 EYQEADL

-178 RNVTDELRRVPGV
+178 RNLTDELRRVPGV

-210 KLNSYG
+210 KLHSYG
-216 VSASDVLTAISQQN
+216 LSVTDVLTAVSQQN

-241 PAIPGQGVTYPITI
+241 PAVAGQTVTYPITVR
-255 KGQLSSVEAF
+255 GQLTSVEAF

-270 KSATSGARLALSD
+270 KSAVSGARLTLAD

-294 AFGIREN
+294 TFGIREN

-312 SPSANAINTAAGIRS
+312 SPGANAINTASGVRA

-336 PEGMVFTVP
+336 PEGMEFTVP
-345 FDTAPFVKLSII
+345 FDTAPFVKLSIM

-362 FLEAMVL
+362 FVEAMVL

-391 PVALSGTFT
+391 PVALLGTFT
-400 LMLLSGY
+400 VMLLSGY

-441 KGLSPHDATCEAMH
+441 KGLSPKEATRQAMH

-469 AVFIPVAFAG
+469 AVFIPMAFAG

-517 PHSRGQNTGKT
+517 PHHHASRKGRA
-528 FSGWFNARFHRLT
+528 FSAWFNGRFHALT

-548 GFVLKRSGRML
+548 GFALKRTGRM
-559 MLYVALCL
+559 MVLYAALCM
-567 ALCAGLSS
+567 ALFLGLSS

-582 EEDQGYFMSSIQ
+582 DEDQGYFMSSIQ
-594 LPPDATMQ
+594 LPSDATMQ
-602 RTLNV
+602 RTLKV
-607 VKKFENEIAK
+607 VQKFEEEIAS
-617 QPAVESNIMI
+617 QPAIESNIMI
-627 LGFSFSGSGQNSAM
+627 LGFGFSGSGQNSAM
-641 GFTTLKDWK
+641 AFTTLKDWK
-650 QRADTTAQDEAAFIQ
+650 HREGTSAQDEADHIQ
-665 SRMEREPDAVTMS
+665 SRMESVSDAVTMS

-688 TTSGFTYYVQDRGGK
+688 TSSGFTYYVQDRGGK
-703 GYRALKDAADELVRR
+703 GYQALKKAADDLVQR
-718 ANQSPQLADV
+718 ANKNPYLSDV
-728 YIDGLPDG
+728 YIDGLPEG
-736 PNLTLK
+736 STLALNI
-742 VDREKAEAMGVSFDE
+742 DREKAEAMGVSFDE
-757 INQTLSVAM
+757 INQTLSVAT
-766 GSNYVNDYLNKG
+766 GSNYVNDYINNG

-787 DAPYRMQPEQLLALP
+787 DAPFRMQPEQLLHLS
-802 VKNRLGRML
+802 VKNRQGEML
-811 PLSTFV
+811 PVSTFV
-817 TLSWGVAP
+817 TLAWHVAP

-834 PALRITGSA
+834 PAIRITGSA
-843 ASGISTGTAMAAMEK
+843 STGESTGTAMAAMEELAK
-858 LSRGLPSGFAGA
+858 NLPSGFAGEWA
-870 WSGSSVQEKISTS
+870 GSSLQEKASAS
-883 QLPGLIILSML
+883 QLPGLIVLSML

-909 PFAVI
+909 PFAGM
-914 LVVPLGLIGA
+914 LVVPLGLLGA
-924 VLAVTIANMTNDV
+924 VLAVIVAQMTNDV
-937 FFKIGLITLIGL
+937 FFKVGLITLIGL

-959 FARQLMKQGKCVIDA
+959 FARQLMRQGKNVIEA
-974 TLTASKQR
+974 TLIAAGQR

-991 AFTLGVVPLMLAR
+991 AFTLGVVPLMLAK

-1022 ISGTV
+1022 ISATLLAV
-1027 FTIFFIPVFFAMI
+1027 FFVPVFFVVI
-1040 TRFIETR
+1040 VRFLETR
-1047 KYNRKNARND
+1047 NLEHKKTRND

>member
-1 MSCFDFPECYVS
+1 
-13 QLEVFLMPHFFI
+13 MPHFFI
-25 ERPIFAWV
+25 ERPILAWV
-33 IALFIVLAG
+33 VALFIVLTG
-42 ILSIPQLPVAQYP
+42 ILSIPRLPVAQYP
-55 AVAPPGIIISVSYP
+55 AVAPPGIIISLSYP
-69 GASPEVMNSS
+69 GASPDVMNTS

-105 MASITVTFKPGTD
+105 MASITVTFRPGTD

-138 KAVRQN
+138 QAVRQN

-166 KYQEADL
+166 EYQEADL

-178 RNVTDELRRVPGV
+178 RNLTDELRRVPGV

-210 KLNSYG
+210 KLHSYG
-216 VSASDVLTAISQQN
+216 LSVTDVLTAVSQQN

-241 PAIPGQGVTYPITI
+241 PAVAGQTVTYPITVR
-255 KGQLSSVEAF
+255 GQLTSVEAF

-270 KSATSGARLALSD
+270 KSAVSGARLTLAD
-283 IARVESGLQSY
+283 IARVEFGLQSY
-294 AFGIREN
+294 TFGIREN

-312 SPSANAINTAAGIRS
+312 SPGANAINTASGVRA

-336 PEGMVFTVP
+336 PEGMEFTVP
-345 FDTAPFVKLSII
+345 FDTAPFVKLSIM

-362 FLEAMVL
+362 FVEAMVL

-391 PVALSGTFT
+391 PVALLGTFT
-400 LMLLSGY
+400 VMLLSGY

-441 KGLSPHDATCEAMH
+441 KGLSPKEATRQAMH

-469 AVFIPVAFAG
+469 AVFIPMAFAG

-517 PHSRGQNTGKT
+517 PHHHASRKGRA
-528 FSGWFNARFHRLT
+528 FSAWFNGRFHVLT

-548 GFVLKRSGRML
+548 GFALKRTGRM
-559 MLYVALCL
+559 MVLYAALCM
-567 ALCAGLSS
+567 ALFLGLSS

-582 EEDQGYFMSSIQ
+582 DEDQGYFMSSIQ
-594 LPPDATMQ
+594 LPSDATMQ
-602 RTLNV
+602 RTLKV
-607 VKKFENEIAK
+607 VQKFEEEIAS
-617 QPAVESNIMI
+617 QPAIESNIMI
-627 LGFSFSGSGQNSAM
+627 LGFGFSGSGQNSAM
-641 GFTTLKDWK
+641 AFTTLKDWK
-650 QRADTTAQDEAAFIQ
+650 HREGTSAQDEADHIQ
-665 SRMEREPDAVTMS
+665 SRMESVSDAVTMS

-688 TTSGFTYYVQDRGGK
+688 TSSGFTYYVQDRGGK
-703 GYRALKDAADELVRR
+703 GYQALKKAADDLVQR
-718 ANQSPQLADV
+718 ANKNPYLSDV
-728 YIDGLPDG
+728 YIDGLPEG
-736 PNLTLK
+736 STLALNI
-742 VDREKAEAMGVSFDE
+742 DREKAEAMGVSFDE
-757 INQTLSVAM
+757 INQTLSVAT
-766 GSNYVNDYLNKG
+766 GSNYVNDYINNG

-787 DAPYRMQPEQLLALP
+787 DAPFRMQPEQLLHLS
-802 VKNRLGRML
+802 VKNRQGEML
-811 PLSTFV
+811 PVSTFV
-817 TLSWGVAP
+817 TLAWHVAP

-834 PALRITGSA
+834 PAIRITGSA
-843 ASGISTGTAMAAMEK
+843 SSGESTGTAMAAMEELAK
-858 LSRGLPSGFAGA
+858 NLPSGFAGEWA
-870 WSGSSVQEKISTS
+870 GSSLQEKASAS
-883 QLPGLIILSML
+883 QLPGLIVLSML

-909 PFAVI
+909 PFAVM
-914 LVVPLGLIGA
+914 LVVPLGLLGA
-924 VLAVTIANMTNDV
+924 VLAVIVAQMTNDV
-937 FFKIGLITLIGL
+937 FFKVGLITLIGL

-959 FARQLMKQGKCVIDA
+959 FARQLMHQGKNVIEA
-974 TLTASKQR
+974 TLIASGQR

-991 AFTLGVVPLMLAR
+991 AFTLGVVPLMLAK

-1022 ISGTV
+1022 ISATLLAV
-1027 FTIFFIPVFFAMI
+1027 FFVPVFFVVI
-1040 TRFIETR
+1040 VRFLETR
-1047 KYNRKNARND
+1047 NLEHKKTRND

>member
-1 MSCFDFPECYVS
+1 
-13 QLEVFLMPHFFI
+13 MPHFFI
-25 ERPIFAWV
+25 ERPVFAWV
-33 IALFIVLAG
+33 VALFIVLAG
-42 ILSIPQLPVAQYP
+42 LLSIPRLPVAQYP

-69 GASPEVMNSS
+69 GASPDIMNTS

-105 MASITVTFKPGTD
+105 SASITVTFKPGTD

-138 KAVRQN
+138 QAVRQN

-157 MVGLKSPTG
+157 MVGLKSATG
-166 KYQEADL
+166 QFEEADL

-178 RNVTDELRRVPGV
+178 RNVSDELRRVPGV

-210 KLNSYG
+210 KLHGYG
-216 VSASDVLTAISQQN
+216 LSVSDVLTAVGQQN
-230 VIVSP
+230 ALVSP
-235 GRTGDE
+235 GKTGDE
-241 PAIPGQGVTYPITI
+241 PASAGQGVTYPITV

-270 KSATSGARLALSD
+270 KSDASGARLKLSD
-283 IARVESGLQSY
+283 IARIESGLQSY
-294 AFGIREN
+294 AFRIREN

-312 SPSANAINTAAGIRS
+312 SPGANAMSTASGVRARID
-327 RLAELSGVL
+327 ELSRVL
-336 PEGMVFTVP
+336 PEGMAFTIP
-345 FDTAPFVKLSII
+345 FDTAPFVKLSIM
-357 KVVET
+357 KVVQT
-362 FLEAMVL
+362 FVEAMVL

-391 PVALSGTFT
+391 PVALLGTFT
-400 LMLLSGY
+400 VMLLSGY

-441 KGLSPHDATCEAMH
+441 KSLSPRDATRQAMQ

-469 AVFIPVAFAG
+469 AVFIPMGFAE

-511 CATILK
+511 CATLLK
-517 PHSRGQNTGKT
+517 PHKPGKRGGR
-528 FSGWFNARFHRLT
+528 FAVGFNARFRSLT
-541 AFYASGL
+541 ASYEAGL
-548 GFVLKRSGRML
+548 GAVLKRTGRML
-559 MLYVALCL
+559 LLYA
-567 ALCAGLSS
+567 ALCAALFLGLSS

-582 EEDQGYFMSSIQ
+582 DEDQGYFMSSIQ
-594 LPPDATMQ
+594 LPSDATMQ

-607 VKKFENEIAK
+607 VKKFEEEIAAR
-617 QPAVESNIMI
+617 PDIESNIMI
-627 LGFSFSGSGQNSAM
+627 LGFGFSGSGPNSAM
-641 GFTTLKDWK
+641 AFTTLKDWK
-650 QRADTTAQDEAAFIQ
+650 NRQGSTAQGEADHIQ
-665 SRMEREPDAVTMS
+665 ASMANVSDAVTMS

-688 TTSGFTYYVQDRGGK
+688 TSSGFTWYVQDRAGL
-703 GYRALKDAADELVRR
+703 GYEALKRAADALVLQ
-718 ANQSPQLADV
+718 ANQRPELSDV
-728 YIDGLPDG
+728 YIDGLPEG
-736 PNLTLK
+736 TSLALQ

-757 INQTLSVAM
+757 INQTLSVTL
-766 GSNYVNDYLNKG
+766 GSNYVNDYTNNG
-778 RVQQVIVQA
+778 RVQQVIIQA
-787 DAPYRMQPEQLLALP
+787 DAPYRMQPEQILILS
-802 VKNRLGRML
+802 VKNRMGQMV
-811 PLSTFV
+811 PVSTFA
-817 TLSWGVAP
+817 TLSWHVAP
-825 QQLNRYQGY
+825 QQLTRYQGY
-834 PALRITGSA
+834 SAIRITGNA
-843 ASGISTGTAMAAMEK
+843 APGESSGTAMKVMEDV
-858 LSRGLPSGFAGA
+858 SRSLPQGMAGEWA
-870 WSGSSVQEKISTS
+870 GSSLQERKSES
-883 QLPGLIILSML
+883 QLPGLIVLSIL

-899 LAALYESWSV
+899 LAALYESWSI
-909 PFAVI
+909 PFAVM

-924 VLAVTIANMTNDV
+924 VIGVSVAGMTNDV
-937 FFKIGLITLIGL
+937 FFKVGLITLIGL
-949 SAKNAILIIE
+949 SAKNAILIVE
-959 FARQLMKQGKCVIDA
+959 FARQLHRQGQPLLAA
-974 TLTASKQR
+974 TIHAAGQR

-1022 ISGTV
+1022 ISGTLLA
-1027 FTIFFIPVFFAMI
+1027 IFFVPVFFIVIA
-1040 TRFIETR
+1040 RFIDNLR
-1047 KYNRKNARND
+1047 KA

>member
-1 MSCFDFPECYVS
+1 
-13 QLEVFLMPHFFI
+13 MPHFFI

-33 IALFIVLAG
+33 VALFIVLTG
-42 ILSIPQLPVAQYP
+42 ILSIPRLPVAQYP
-55 AVAPPGIIISVSYP
+55 AVAPPGIIISLSYP
-69 GASPEVMNSS
+69 GASPDVMNTS

-105 MASITVTFKPGTD
+105 MASITVTFRPGTD

-138 KAVRQN
+138 QAVRQN

-166 KYQEADL
+166 EYQEADL

-178 RNVTDELRRVPGV
+178 RNLTDELRRVPGV

-210 KLNSYG
+210 KLHSYG
-216 VSASDVLTAISQQN
+216 LSVTDVLTAVSQQN

-241 PAIPGQGVTYPITI
+241 PAVAGQTVTYPITVR
-255 KGQLSSVEAF
+255 GQLTSVEAF

-270 KSATSGARLALSD
+270 KSAVSGARLTLAD

-294 AFGIREN
+294 TFGIREN

-312 SPSANAINTAAGIRS
+312 SPGANAINTASGIRA

-336 PEGMVFTVP
+336 PEGMEFTVP
-345 FDTAPFVKLSII
+345 FDTAPFVKLSIT

-362 FLEAMVL
+362 FVEAMVL

-391 PVALSGTFT
+391 PVALLGTFT
-400 LMLLSGY
+400 VMLLSGY

-441 KGLSPHDATCEAMH
+441 KGLSPKEATRQAMH

-469 AVFIPVAFAG
+469 AVFIPMAFAG

-517 PHSRGQNTGKT
+517 PHHHASRKGRA
-528 FSGWFNARFHRLT
+528 FSAWFNGRFHALT

-548 GFVLKRSGRML
+548 GFALKRTGRM
-559 MLYVALCL
+559 MLLYAALCM
-567 ALCAGLSS
+567 ALFLGLSS

-582 EEDQGYFMSSIQ
+582 DEDQGYFMSSIQ
-594 LPPDATMQ
+594 LPSDATMQ
-602 RTLNV
+602 RTLKV
-607 VKKFENEIAK
+607 VQKFEEEIAS
-617 QPAVESNIMI
+617 QPAIESNIMI
-627 LGFSFSGSGQNSAM
+627 LGFGFSGSGQNSAM
-641 GFTTLKDWK
+641 AFTTLKDWK
-650 QRADTTAQDEAAFIQ
+650 HREGTSAQDEADHIQ
-665 SRMEREPDAVTMS
+665 SRMESVSDAVTMS

-688 TTSGFTYYVQDRGGK
+688 TSSGFTYYVQDRGGK
-703 GYRALKDAADELVRR
+703 GYQALKKAADELVQR
-718 ANQSPQLADV
+718 ANKNPYLSDV
-728 YIDGLPDG
+728 YIDGLPEG
-736 PNLTLK
+736 STLTLNI
-742 VDREKAEAMGVSFDE
+742 DREKAEAMGGSFDE
-757 INQTLSVAM
+757 INQTLSVAT
-766 GSNYVNDYLNKG
+766 GSNYVNDYINNG

-787 DAPYRMQPEQLLALP
+787 DAPFRMQPEQLLRLS
-802 VKNRLGRML
+802 VKNRQGEML
-811 PLSTFV
+811 PVSTFV
-817 TLSWGVAP
+817 TLAWHVAP

-834 PALRITGSA
+834 PAIRITGSA
-843 ASGISTGTAMAAMEK
+843 STGESTGTAMAAMEE
-858 LSRGLPSGFAGA
+858 LAENLPSGFAGEWA
-870 WSGSSVQEKISTS
+870 GSSLQEKASAS
-883 QLPGLIILSML
+883 QLPGLIVLSML

-909 PFAVI
+909 PFAVM
-914 LVVPLGLIGA
+914 LVVPLGLLGA
-924 VLAVTIANMTNDV
+924 VLAVIVAQMTNDV
-937 FFKIGLITLIGL
+937 FFKVGLITLIGL

-959 FARQLMKQGKCVIDA
+959 FARQLMRQGKNVIEA
-974 TLTASKQR
+974 TLIAAGQR

-991 AFTLGVVPLMLAR
+991 AFTLGVVPLMLAK

-1022 ISGTV
+1022 ISATV
-1027 FTIFFIPVFFAMI
+1027 LAVFFVPVFFVVI
-1040 TRFIETR
+1040 VRFLETR
-1047 KYNRKNARND
+1047 NLEHKKTRND